1 MSSTKNKSTKNQSTA
16 AKNSNKSRS
25 WVIGLIITIV
35 GIYMFSAI
43 LAYLFQW
50 KADCSALA
58 DLARFKGNSDR
69 IAMIT
74 FENPCGKNGAIIADW
89 FIGQTFGLFG
99 IVIPIVLI
107 ALGIRLLRNTSLRIN
122 RILSV
127 GALILLFGM
136 LTLGFIFKNS
146 WGIFGTGL
154 GGQWGIDA
162 ATLISQSIGSIG
174 TILVIIG
181 GWILTGVYIN
191 RSFINKVNHMG
202 ELIADGGKKVGMA
215 ARDIVVKG
223 VEKSHS
229 QTAVPT
235 TNTEQTATET
245 AENYNESDANTTH
258 TATPTTT
265 NTPVAANEQAEE
277 EDDDILGISSVNE
290 EQQAA
295 PQEVKPISP
304 NKLIYEDEDLTVTT
318 STVPTAT
325 PIATTSAVAE
335 VQGNSD
341 VAESATN
348 DKPTAVTDENVDED
362 GLQIVVHEHK
372 DKELSAEEI
381 DLKEYDPA
389 KDLPNYQ
396 RPPITLLED
405 HSMDV
410 EVSSEEIFENK
421 EQIKTTLRNFSI
433 EISKIK
439 ATVGPT
445 VTLYEIIP
453 APGIKIAR
461 IKALEED
468 IAMSLKALR
477 IRIIAPIPGKG
488 TVGIEVPNKD
498 RDVVSMLSAVKSARF
513 QQCKYELPVVIGR
526 TIQNE
531 NFVIDLAKMPHL
543 LVAGATGQGKSVGLN
558 AIITSL
564 LYKKHPSELKFVMI
578 DPKRVELSLYAP
590 LEKHF
595 LAKMESEDESILTDP
610 QKVIY
615 TLNSL
620 VVEMEQRYELL
631 RQASVK
637 KITEYN
643 EKFRNRR
650 LNPQKGHRFLP
661 YLVVV
666 VDEFADLIMTAG
678 REIETPIVRL
688 AQMGRAVGLHMIIAT
703 QRPEVKVI
711 TGLIKSNFPARIA
724 FRVMSMMD
732 SRTIIDT
739 TGANQLI
746 GCGDM
751 LMSLNSELTR
761 VQCAFVD
768 TPEIE
773 NIISFI
779 SRQQGYTA
787 PYALPDYVPENSEA
801 PSAMSGEAMRFD
813 PKLAEIAR
821 WFVQNGGQA
830 STSSIQRN
838 FEVGFNRAG
847 RIMNQLERAGIVGRQ
862 EGSKPRDLKVT
873 DTYALERILQD
884 LGIS

>member
-1 MSSTKNKSTKNQSTA
+1 MRWT
-16 AKNSNKSRS
+16 
-25 WVIGLIITIV
+25 VGLIMLFA
-35 GIYMFSAI
+35 GIYLLLAI
-43 LAYLFQW
+43 LFYLLNW
-50 KADCSALA
+50 KVDCSALA
-58 DLARFKGNSDR
+58 DYARFKGNDDR
-69 IAMIT
+69 LAMIT
-74 FENPCGKNGAIIADW
+74 FENLCGRNGAMFANLL
-89 FIGQTFGLFG
+89 IGKSFGLFG
-99 IVIPIVLI
+99 VVIPF
-107 ALGIRLLRNTSLRIN
+107 LLMILALRITRLRTLHFN
-122 RILSV
+122 RMMSIGV
-127 GALILLFGM
+127 LILLLGT
-136 LTLGFIFKNS
+136 LTLGFIFKED
-146 WGIFGTGL
+146 WGVFGSGL
-154 GGQWGIDA
+154 GGRWGIDA
-162 ATLISQSIGSIG
+162 ATVITQSIGPIG
-174 TILVIIG
+174 TILVILV

-191 RSFINKVNHMG
+191 RSFINKVNKAG
-202 ELIADGGKKVGMA
+202 ETIAGGSLKVGKVA
-215 ARDIVVKG
+215 IDLVAKG
-223 VEKSHS
+223 VEKVH
-229 QTAVPT
+229 
-235 TNTEQTATET
+235 
-245 AENYNESDANTTH
+245 
-258 TATPTTT
+258 
-265 NTPVAANEQAEE
+265 
-277 EDDDILGISSVNE
+277 
-290 EQQAA
+290 
-295 PQEVKPISP
+295 K
-304 NKLIYEDEDLTVTT
+304 
-318 STVPTAT
+318 PTAT
-325 PIATTSAVAE
+325 PEVTEEPAVNESPIAAEPEPEIAPAVE
-335 VQGNSD
+335 PVRTEITPQPIVEEQSENDD
-341 VAESATN
+341 VEMVTVAPEEKIDDT
-348 DKPTAVTDENVDED
+348 PTPITPVEDEEDD
-362 GLQIVVHEHK
+362 GLSITIVGDDEPSDEPAAAPEEIAPTTEEPTIENGDDDGLKIVVVEHQ
-372 DKELSAEEI
+372 DEEMTESEI

-389 KDLPNYQ
+389 KDLPKYQ
-396 RPPITLLED
+396 RPPINLLED

-410 EVSSEEIFENK
+410 EVSDEEIFENK
-421 EQIKTTLRNFSI
+421 EQIKTTLQNFGIAI
-433 EISKIK
+433 EKIK

-461 IKALEED
+461 IKSLEED

-513 QQCKYELPVVIGR
+513 QQSKFELPVVLGR

-595 LAKMESEDESILTDP
+595 LAKMESEDEAILTEP

-631 RQASVK
+631 RQASCK

-643 EKFRNRR
+643 DKFRARR

-688 AQMGRAVGLHMIIAT
+688 AQMGRAVGLHLIIAT

-779 SRQQGYTA
+779 ARQQGYTE

-801 PSAMSGEAMRFD
+801 PSAMSGEAMRYDAKF
-813 PKLAEIAR
+813 AEIAR

-873 DTYALERILQD
+873 DIYSLERILQD
-884 LGIS
+884 LGLS

>member
-1 MSSTKNKSTKNQSTA
+1 MRWT
-16 AKNSNKSRS
+16 
-25 WVIGLIITIV
+25 VGLIMLFA
-35 GIYMFSAI
+35 GIYLLLAI
-43 LAYLFQW
+43 LFYLLNW
-50 KADCSALA
+50 KVDCSALA
-58 DLARFKGNSDR
+58 DYARFKGNEDR
-69 IAMIT
+69 LAMIT
-74 FENPCGKNGAIIADW
+74 FENLCGRNGASIANLL
-89 FIGQTFGLFG
+89 IGKTFGLFG
-99 IVIPIVLI
+99 VVIPF
-107 ALGIRLLRNTSLRIN
+107 LLMILALRITRLRTLHFN
-122 RILSV
+122 RMMSIGV
-127 GALILLFGM
+127 LILLLGT
-136 LTLGFIFKNS
+136 LTLGFIFKED
-146 WGIFGTGL
+146 WGVFGSGL
-154 GGQWGIDA
+154 GGRWGIDA
-162 ATLISQSIGSIG
+162 AAIITQSIGPIG
-174 TILVIIG
+174 TILVILA

-191 RSFINKVNHMG
+191 RSFINKVNKAG
-202 ELIADGGKKVGMA
+202 EVIADGGLKVGKA
-215 ARDIVVKG
+215 AIGLVAKG
-223 VEKSHS
+223 VEKTHKTS
-229 QTAVPT
+229 
-235 TNTEQTATET
+235 TEPAKSEEADQEVKP
-245 AENYNESDANTTH
+245 
-258 TATPTTT
+258 TATPTEVATQA
-265 NTPVAANEQAEE
+265 TPSEVIPQPIPTEIDPAPDEDEGVEMVTIAPKAQASDELKSTDTAE
-277 EDDDILGISSVNE
+277 IDDQQNDDD
-290 EQQAA
+290 
-295 PQEVKPISP
+295 
-304 NKLIYEDEDLTVTT
+304 LTITT
-318 STVPTAT
+318 IVRNDDSNDQT
-325 PIATTSAVAE
+325 PIAPTEE
-335 VQGNSD
+335 VENIPEESPNENSSD
-341 VAESATN
+341 
-348 DKPTAVTDENVDED
+348 TDE
-362 GLQIVVHEHK
+362 GLKIVVVEHQ
-372 DKELSAEEI
+372 DKELEDSEI

-389 KDLPNYQ
+389 QDLPKYQ
-396 RPPITLLED
+396 RPPVTLLED

-410 EVSSEEIFENK
+410 EVSNEEIYENK
-421 EQIKTTLRNFSI
+421 EQIKTTLQNFGI
-433 EISKIK
+433 AISKIK

-461 IKALEED
+461 IKSLEED

-513 QQCKYELPVVIGR
+513 QQSKFELPVVLGR

-595 LAKMESEDESILTDP
+595 LAKMESEDDAILTDP

-643 EKFRNRR
+643 DKFRNRR
-650 LNPQKGHRFLP
+650 LNPQKGHRFMP

-688 AQMGRAVGLHMIIAT
+688 AQMGRAVGLHLIIAT

-751 LMSLNSELTR
+751 LISLNSELTR
-761 VQCAFVD
+761 VQCALVD

-801 PSAMSGEAMRFD
+801 PSAMSGEAVRFD

-884 LGIS
+884 LGLS

>member
-1 MSSTKNKSTKNQSTA
+1 MRWT
-16 AKNSNKSRS
+16 
-25 WVIGLIITIV
+25 IGLIMLFA
-35 GIYMFSAI
+35 GIYLLLAIMF
-43 LAYLFQW
+43 YLLNW
-50 KADCSALA
+50 KVDCSALA
-58 DLARFKGNSDR
+58 DYARFKGNDDR
-69 IAMIT
+69 LAMIT
-74 FENPCGKNGAIIADW
+74 FENLCGRNGATFANLL
-89 FIGQTFGLFG
+89 IGKSFGLFG
-99 IVIPIVLI
+99 IVIPFLLMIV
-107 ALGIRLLRNTSLRIN
+107 ALRITRLRTLHFN
-122 RILSV
+122 RMMSIGV
-127 GALILLFGM
+127 LILLLGT
-136 LTLGFIFKNS
+136 LTLGFIFKND
-146 WGIFGTGL
+146 WGIFGSGL
-154 GGQWGIDA
+154 GGRWGIEA
-162 ATLISQSIGSIG
+162 ATIITRSIGPIG
-174 TILVIIG
+174 TILVILV

-191 RSFINKVNHMG
+191 RSFINKVNKAG
-202 ELIADGGKKVGMA
+202 EAIADSSLKVGKA
-215 ARDIVVKG
+215 AIGLVTKG
-223 VEKSHS
+223 VEKVHKAHS
-229 QTAVPT
+229 TPEVKETPVDDESPDTTEPEAITLPDTTPLPT
-235 TNTEQTATET
+235 VEEQFDDEIEMVTVDADEPTEDEQ
-245 AENYNESDANTTH
+245 
-258 TATPTTT
+258 ATPSS
-265 NTPVAANEQAEE
+265 VAEEEE
-277 EDDDILGISSVNE
+277 EDDGLSITTIAPNDNLSDEPETEPEPEQIEPTVE
-290 EQQAA
+290 E
-295 PQEVKPISP
+295 PISG
-304 NKLIYEDEDLTVTT
+304 NDNEDD
-318 STVPTAT
+318 
-325 PIATTSAVAE
+325 
-335 VQGNSD
+335 
-341 VAESATN
+341 
-348 DKPTAVTDENVDED
+348 D
-362 GLQIVVHEHK
+362 GLKIVVVEHQ
-372 DKELSAEEI
+372 DDEMSESEI

-389 KDLPNYQ
+389 KDLPKYQ
-396 RPPITLLED
+396 RPPINLLKD

-410 EVSSEEIFENK
+410 EVSDEEIFENK
-421 EQIKTTLRNFSI
+421 EQIKTTLQHFGIDI
-433 EISKIK
+433 EKIK

-461 IKALEED
+461 IKSLEED
-468 IAMSLKALR
+468 IAMSLKALS

-513 QQCKYELPVVIGR
+513 QQSKFELPVVLGR

-564 LYKKHPSELKFVMI
+564 LYKKHPSELKFVMV

-595 LAKMESEDESILTDP
+595 LAKMESEDDAILTDP

-631 RQASVK
+631 RQASCK

-688 AQMGRAVGLHMIIAT
+688 AQMGRAVGLHLIIAT

-739 TGANQLI
+739 PGANQLI

-779 SRQQGYTA
+779 SHQQGYTE
-787 PYALPDYVPENSEA
+787 PYALPDYVPENSET
-801 PSAMSGEAMRFD
+801 PSAMNGEAVRYDAKF
-813 PKLAEIAR
+813 AEIAR

-873 DTYALERILQD
+873 DIYSLERILQD
-884 LGIS
+884 LGLS

>member
-1 MSSTKNKSTKNQSTA
+1 MRWT
-16 AKNSNKSRS
+16 
-25 WVIGLIITIV
+25 IGLIMLFA
-35 GIYMFSAI
+35 GIYLLLAIMF
-43 LAYLFQW
+43 YLLNW
-50 KADCSALA
+50 KVDCSALA
-58 DLARFKGNSDR
+58 DYARFKGNEDR
-69 IAMIT
+69 LAMIT
-74 FENPCGKNGAIIADW
+74 FENLCGRNGATFANLL
-89 FIGQTFGLFG
+89 IGKSFGLFG
-99 IVIPIVLI
+99 IVIPFLLMI
-107 ALGIRLLRNTSLRIN
+107 AALRITRLRTLHFN
-122 RILSV
+122 RMMSIGV
-127 GALILLFGM
+127 PILLLGT
-136 LTLGFIFKNS
+136 LTLGFIFKND
-146 WGIFGTGL
+146 WGIFGSGL
-154 GGQWGIDA
+154 GGRWGIEA
-162 ATLISQSIGSIG
+162 ATIITRSIGPIG
-174 TILVIIG
+174 TILVILV

-191 RSFINKVNHMG
+191 RSFINKVNKAG
-202 ELIADGGKKVGMA
+202 EAIADGSLKVGKA
-215 ARDIVVKG
+215 AIGLVTKG
-223 VEKSHS
+223 VEKVHKT
-229 QTAVPT
+229 QTVPEVKET
-235 TNTEQTATET
+235 PIERESPDT
-245 AENYNESDANTTH
+245 AEPEPIVQTE
-258 TATPTTT
+258 
-265 NTPVAANEQAEE
+265 NTPQSIVEEPIEDEMEKVTIGTDEPIEDAPVAEEDEDDGLSMTTIAPNDDLSNEPGIEPEPEQIEPTVKEPIGGNGDE
-277 EDDDILGISSVNE
+277 EDD
-290 EQQAA
+290 
-295 PQEVKPISP
+295 
-304 NKLIYEDEDLTVTT
+304 
-318 STVPTAT
+318 
-325 PIATTSAVAE
+325 
-335 VQGNSD
+335 
-341 VAESATN
+341 
-348 DKPTAVTDENVDED
+348 
-362 GLQIVVHEHK
+362 GLKIVVVEHK
-372 DKELSAEEI
+372 DKEMAESEI

-389 KDLPNYQ
+389 KDLPKYQ
-396 RPPITLLED
+396 RPSINLLED

-410 EVSSEEIFENK
+410 EVSDEEIFENK
-421 EQIKTTLRNFSI
+421 EQIKTTLQNFGIDI
-433 EISKIK
+433 EKIK

-461 IKALEED
+461 IKSLEED
-468 IAMSLKALR
+468 IAMSLKALS

-513 QQCKYELPVVIGR
+513 QQSKFELPVVLGR

-564 LYKKHPSELKFVMI
+564 LYKKHPSELKFVMV

-595 LAKMESEDESILTDP
+595 LAKMESEDEAILTDP

-631 RQASVK
+631 RQASCK

-688 AQMGRAVGLHMIIAT
+688 AQMGRAVGLHLIIAT

-779 SRQQGYTA
+779 SRQQGYTE

-801 PSAMSGEAMRFD
+801 PSAMNGEAVRYDAKF
-813 PKLAEIAR
+813 AEIAR

-873 DTYALERILQD
+873 DIYSLERILQD
-884 LGIS
+884 LGLS

>member
-1 MSSTKNKSTKNQSTA
+1 M
-16 AKNSNKSRS
+16 R
-25 WVIGLIITIV
+25 WIVGFILLFV
-35 GIYMFSAI
+35 GIYLLIAI
-43 LAYLFQW
+43 LFYLLNW

-58 DLARFKGNSDR
+58 DYVRFKGNTDR
-69 IAMIT
+69 LAMIT
-74 FENPCGKNGAIIADW
+74 FENLCGRNGAMLANLLV
-89 FIGQTFGLFG
+89 GKSFGLFG
-99 IVIPIVLI
+99 IVIPFLMMIT
-107 ALGIRLLRNTSLRIN
+107 GLRITRLSKLHFN
-122 RILSV
+122 RMTSIGVLV
-127 GALILLFGM
+127 LLLGT
-136 LTLGFIFKNS
+136 LTLGFIFKED
-146 WGIFGTGL
+146 WGVFGSGL
-154 GGQWGIDA
+154 GGRWGIDA
-162 ATLISQSIGSIG
+162 ATIITQSIGPIG
-174 TILVIIG
+174 TILVILA

-191 RSFINKVNHMG
+191 HSFINKVNKAG
-202 ELIADGGKKVGMA
+202 EAIADGGLKVGKA
-215 ARDIVVKG
+215 AIGLVAKG
-223 VEKSHS
+223 VEKVHK
-229 QTAVPT
+229 APAAPET
-235 TNTEQTATET
+235 TDVKVADEQPIVAPEPVKVEIATSPNIEEEPEDDIEIVT
-245 AENYNESDANTTH
+245 I
-258 TATPTTT
+258 ATNDT
-265 NTPVAANEQAEE
+265 VAAEPEVIAPQEEIAPE
-277 EDDDILGISSVNE
+277 EDDDGLTITTITKSDDSIDEVAPEAVNE
-290 EQQAA
+290 IDPA
-295 PQEVKPISP
+295 PE
-304 NKLIYEDEDLTVTT
+304 
-318 STVPTAT
+318 T
-325 PIATTSAVAE
+325 PIA
-335 VQGNSD
+335 NID
-341 VAESATN
+341 
-348 DKPTAVTDENVDED
+348 DEEDDE
-362 GLQIVVHEHK
+362 LKIVVFEHQ
-372 DKELSAEEI
+372 DKEMSDSEI

-389 KDLPNYQ
+389 KDLPKYQ
-396 RPPITLLED
+396 RPPVTLLED
-405 HSMDV
+405 HSKDV
-410 EVSSEEIFENK
+410 EVSDEEIYENK
-421 EQIKTTLRNFSI
+421 EQIKTTLLNFGI

-468 IAMSLKALR
+468 IAMSLKALS

-513 QQCKYELPVVIGR
+513 QQSKHELPVVLGR

-595 LAKMESEDESILTDP
+595 LAKMESEDDAILTDP

-643 EKFRNRR
+643 DKFRNRR
-650 LNPQKGHRFLP
+650 LNPQKGHRFMP

-688 AQMGRAVGLHMIIAT
+688 AQMGRAVGLHLIIAT

-779 SRQQGYTA
+779 SHQQGYTA

-801 PSAMSGEAMRFD
+801 PSAMSGEATRYDAKF
-813 PKLAEIAR
+813 AEIAR

-862 EGSKPRDLKVT
+862 EGSKPRDLKVS
-873 DTYALERILQD
+873 DTYSLERILQD
-884 LGIS
+884 LGLS

>member
-1 MSSTKNKSTKNQSTA
+1 MRWT
-16 AKNSNKSRS
+16 
-25 WVIGLIITIV
+25 VGLIMLFA
-35 GIYMFSAI
+35 GIYLLLAI
-43 LAYLFQW
+43 LFYLLNW
-50 KADCSALA
+50 KVDCSALA
-58 DLARFKGNSDR
+58 DYARFKGNEDR
-69 IAMIT
+69 LAMIT
-74 FENPCGKNGAIIADW
+74 FENLCGRNGATIANLL
-89 FIGQTFGLFG
+89 IGKTFGLFG
-99 IVIPIVLI
+99 VVIPF
-107 ALGIRLLRNTSLRIN
+107 LLMILALRITRLRTLHFN
-122 RILSV
+122 RMMSIGV
-127 GALILLFGM
+127 LILLLGT
-136 LTLGFIFKNS
+136 LTLGFIFKED
-146 WGIFGTGL
+146 WGVFGSGL
-154 GGQWGIDA
+154 GGRWGIDA
-162 ATLISQSIGSIG
+162 AAIITQSIGPIG
-174 TILVIIG
+174 TILVILV

-191 RSFINKVNHMG
+191 RSFINKVNKAG
-202 ELIADGGKKVGMA
+202 EVIADGGLKVGKA
-215 ARDIVVKG
+215 AIGLVAKG
-223 VEKSHS
+223 VEKTHKTS
-229 QTAVPT
+229 
-235 TNTEQTATET
+235 TEPAKSEEADQEVKP
-245 AENYNESDANTTH
+245 
-258 TATPTTT
+258 TATPTEVATQA
-265 NTPVAANEQAEE
+265 TPSEVIPQPIPTEIDSDPDEDEGVEMVTIAPKAQASDELKSTDTAE
-277 EDDDILGISSVNE
+277 IDDQQNDDDLMIT
-290 EQQAA
+290 
-295 PQEVKPISP
+295 
-304 NKLIYEDEDLTVTT
+304 TVVRNDD
-318 STVPTAT
+318 SNDQT
-325 PIATTSAVAE
+325 PIAPTEE
-335 VQGNSD
+335 VENIPEESPNENSSD
-341 VAESATN
+341 I
-348 DKPTAVTDENVDED
+348 DE
-362 GLQIVVHEHK
+362 GLKIVVVEHQ
-372 DKELSAEEI
+372 DKELEDSEI

-389 KDLPNYQ
+389 KDLPKYQ
-396 RPPITLLED
+396 RPPVTLLED

-410 EVSSEEIFENK
+410 EVSNEEIYENK
-421 EQIKTTLRNFSI
+421 EQIKTTLQNFGI
-433 EISKIK
+433 AISKIK

-461 IKALEED
+461 IKSLEED

-513 QQCKYELPVVIGR
+513 QQSKFELPVVLGR

-595 LAKMESEDESILTDP
+595 LAKMESEDDAILTDP

-643 EKFRNRR
+643 DKFRNRR
-650 LNPQKGHRFLP
+650 LNPQKGHRFMP

-688 AQMGRAVGLHMIIAT
+688 AQMGRAVGLHLIIAT

-801 PSAMSGEAMRFD
+801 PSAISGEAVRFD

-884 LGIS
+884 LGLS

>member
-1 MSSTKNKSTKNQSTA
+1 MRWT
-16 AKNSNKSRS
+16 
-25 WVIGLIITIV
+25 VGLIMLFA
-35 GIYMFSAI
+35 GIYLLLAI
-43 LAYLFQW
+43 LFYLLNW
-50 KADCSALA
+50 KVDCSALA
-58 DLARFKGNSDR
+58 DYARFKGNEDR
-69 IAMIT
+69 LAMIT
-74 FENPCGKNGAIIADW
+74 FENLCGRNGASIANLL
-89 FIGQTFGLFG
+89 IGKTFGLFG
-99 IVIPIVLI
+99 VVIPF
-107 ALGIRLLRNTSLRIN
+107 LLMILALRITRLRTLHFN
-122 RILSV
+122 RMMSIGV
-127 GALILLFGM
+127 LILLLGT
-136 LTLGFIFKNS
+136 LTLGFIFKED
-146 WGIFGTGL
+146 WGVFGSGL
-154 GGQWGIDA
+154 GGRWGIDTA
-162 ATLISQSIGSIG
+162 AIITQSIGPIG
-174 TILVIIG
+174 TILVILV

-191 RSFINKVNHMG
+191 RSFINKVNKAG
-202 ELIADGGKKVGMA
+202 EVIADGGLKVGKA
-215 ARDIVVKG
+215 AIGLVAKG
-223 VEKSHS
+223 VEKTHKTS
-229 QTAVPT
+229 
-235 TNTEQTATET
+235 TEPAKSEEADQEVKP
-245 AENYNESDANTTH
+245 
-258 TATPTTT
+258 TATPTEVATQA
-265 NTPVAANEQAEE
+265 TPSEVIPQPIPTEIDSDPDEDEGVEMVTIAPKAQASDELKSTDTAE
-277 EDDDILGISSVNE
+277 IDDQQNDDDLTITTVVRNDDSTDQAPIAPTE
-290 EQQAA
+290 EVENI
-295 PQEVKPISP
+295 PEESP
-304 NKLIYEDEDLTVTT
+304 NE
-318 STVPTAT
+318 
-325 PIATTSAVAE
+325 
-335 VQGNSD
+335 NSSD
-341 VAESATN
+341 
-348 DKPTAVTDENVDED
+348 TDE
-362 GLQIVVHEHK
+362 GLKIVVVEHQ
-372 DKELSAEEI
+372 DKELEDSEI

-389 KDLPNYQ
+389 KDLPKYQ
-396 RPPITLLED
+396 RPPVTLLED

-410 EVSSEEIFENK
+410 EVSNEEIYENK
-421 EQIKTTLRNFSI
+421 EQIKTTLQNFGI
-433 EISKIK
+433 AISKIK

-461 IKALEED
+461 IKSLEED

-513 QQCKYELPVVIGR
+513 QQSKFELPVVLGR

-595 LAKMESEDESILTDP
+595 LAKMESEDDAILTDP

-643 EKFRNRR
+643 DKFRNRR
-650 LNPQKGHRFLP
+650 LNPQKGHRFMP

-688 AQMGRAVGLHMIIAT
+688 AQMGRAVGLHLIIAT

-801 PSAMSGEAMRFD
+801 PSAMSGEAVRFD

-884 LGIS
+884 LGLS

>member
-1 MSSTKNKSTKNQSTA
+1 MPSNQNNTPKIGST
-16 AKNSNKSRS
+16 SNKKGGQTMR
-25 WVIGLIITIV
+25 WTVGLIMLFA
-35 GIYMFSAI
+35 GIYLLLAI
-43 LAYLFQW
+43 LFYLLNW
-50 KADCSALA
+50 KVDCSALA
-58 DLARFKGNSDR
+58 DYARFKGNEDR
-69 IAMIT
+69 LAMIT
-74 FENPCGKNGAIIADW
+74 FENLCGRNGASIANLL
-89 FIGQTFGLFG
+89 IGKTFGLFG
-99 IVIPIVLI
+99 VVIPF
-107 ALGIRLLRNTSLRIN
+107 LLMILALRITRLRTLHFN
-122 RILSV
+122 RMMSIGV
-127 GALILLFGM
+127 LILLLGT
-136 LTLGFIFKNS
+136 LTLGFIFKED
-146 WGIFGTGL
+146 WGVFGSGL
-154 GGQWGIDA
+154 GGRWGIDA
-162 ATLISQSIGSIG
+162 AAIITQSIGPIG
-174 TILVIIG
+174 TILVILV

-191 RSFINKVNHMG
+191 RSFINKVNKAG
-202 ELIADGGKKVGMA
+202 EVIADGGLKVGKA
-215 ARDIVVKG
+215 AIGLVAKG
-223 VEKSHS
+223 VEKTHKTS
-229 QTAVPT
+229 
-235 TNTEQTATET
+235 TEPAKSEEADQEVKP
-245 AENYNESDANTTH
+245 
-258 TATPTTT
+258 TATPTEVATQA
-265 NTPVAANEQAEE
+265 TPSDVIPQPTPTEIDSDPDEDEGVEMVTIAPKAQASDVLKSTDTAEIDDQQN
-277 EDDDILGISSVNE
+277 DDDLMITTVVRNDDSNDQAPIASTE
-290 EQQAA
+290 EVENI
-295 PQEVKPISP
+295 PEESP
-304 NKLIYEDEDLTVTT
+304 NE
-318 STVPTAT
+318 
-325 PIATTSAVAE
+325 
-335 VQGNSD
+335 NSSD
-341 VAESATN
+341 
-348 DKPTAVTDENVDED
+348 TDE
-362 GLQIVVHEHK
+362 GLKIVVVEHQ
-372 DKELSAEEI
+372 DKELEDSEI

-389 KDLPNYQ
+389 KDLPKYQ
-396 RPPITLLED
+396 RPPVTLLED

-410 EVSSEEIFENK
+410 EVSNEEIYENK
-421 EQIKTTLRNFSI
+421 EQIKTTLQNFGI
-433 EISKIK
+433 AISKIK

-461 IKALEED
+461 IKSLEED

-513 QQCKYELPVVIGR
+513 QQSKFELPVVLGR

-595 LAKMESEDESILTDP
+595 LAKMESEDDAILTDP

-643 EKFRNRR
+643 DKFRNRR
-650 LNPQKGHRFLP
+650 LNPQKGHRFMP

-688 AQMGRAVGLHMIIAT
+688 AQMGRAVGLHLIIAT

-787 PYALPDYVPENSEA
+787 PYALPDYVPENSEV
-801 PSAMSGEAMRFD
+801 PSAMSGEAVRFD

-884 LGIS
+884 LGLS

>member
-1 MSSTKNKSTKNQSTA
+1 MRWT
-16 AKNSNKSRS
+16 
-25 WVIGLIITIV
+25 VGLIMLFA
-35 GIYMFSAI
+35 GIYLLLAI
-43 LAYLFQW
+43 LFYLLNW
-50 KADCSALA
+50 KVDCSALA
-58 DLARFKGNSDR
+58 DYARFKGNEDR
-69 IAMIT
+69 LAMIT
-74 FENPCGKNGAIIADW
+74 FENLCGRNGAAIANLL
-89 FIGQTFGLFG
+89 IGKTFGLFG
-99 IVIPIVLI
+99 VVIPF
-107 ALGIRLLRNTSLRIN
+107 LLMILALRITRLRTLHFN
-122 RILSV
+122 RMMSIGV
-127 GALILLFGM
+127 LILLLGT
-136 LTLGFIFKNS
+136 LTLGFIFKED
-146 WGIFGTGL
+146 WGVFGSGL
-154 GGQWGIDA
+154 GGRWGIDA
-162 ATLISQSIGSIG
+162 AAIITQSIGPIG
-174 TILVIIG
+174 TILVILV

-191 RSFINKVNHMG
+191 RSFINKVNKAG
-202 ELIADGGKKVGMA
+202 EVIADGGLKVGKA
-215 ARDIVVKG
+215 AIGLVAKG
-223 VEKSHS
+223 VEKTHKTS
-229 QTAVPT
+229 
-235 TNTEQTATET
+235 TEPAKSEEADQEVKP
-245 AENYNESDANTTH
+245 
-258 TATPTTT
+258 TATPTEVATQA
-265 NTPVAANEQAEE
+265 TPSEVIPQPTPTEIDSAPDEDEGVEMVTIAPKAQASDELKSTDTAE
-277 EDDDILGISSVNE
+277 IDDQQNDDDLTITTVVRNDDSNDQAPIAPTE
-290 EQQAA
+290 ELENI
-295 PQEVKPISP
+295 PEESP
-304 NKLIYEDEDLTVTT
+304 NE
-318 STVPTAT
+318 
-325 PIATTSAVAE
+325 
-335 VQGNSD
+335 NSSD
-341 VAESATN
+341 
-348 DKPTAVTDENVDED
+348 TDE
-362 GLQIVVHEHK
+362 GLKIVVVEHQ
-372 DKELSAEEI
+372 DKELEDSEI
-381 DLKEYDPA
+381 DFKEYDPA
-389 KDLPNYQ
+389 KDLPKYQ
-396 RPPITLLED
+396 RPPVTLLED

-410 EVSSEEIFENK
+410 EVSNEEIYENK
-421 EQIKTTLRNFSI
+421 EQIKTTLQNFGI
-433 EISKIK
+433 AISKIK

-461 IKALEED
+461 IKSLEED

-513 QQCKYELPVVIGR
+513 QQSKFELPVVLGR

-595 LAKMESEDESILTDP
+595 LAKMESEDDAILTDP

-643 EKFRNRR
+643 DKFRNRR
-650 LNPQKGHRFLP
+650 LNPQKGHRFMP

-688 AQMGRAVGLHMIIAT
+688 AQMGRAVGLHLIIAT

-801 PSAMSGEAMRFD
+801 PSAMSGEAVRFD

-884 LGIS
+884 LGLS

>member
-1 MSSTKNKSTKNQSTA
+1 MRWT
-16 AKNSNKSRS
+16 
-25 WVIGLIITIV
+25 VGLIMLFA
-35 GIYMFSAI
+35 GIYLLLAI
-43 LAYLFQW
+43 LFYLLNW
-50 KADCSALA
+50 KVDCSALA
-58 DLARFKGNSDR
+58 DYARFNGNEDR
-69 IAMIT
+69 LAMIT
-74 FENPCGKNGAIIADW
+74 FENLCGRNGAAIANLL
-89 FIGQTFGLFG
+89 IGKTFGLFG
-99 IVIPIVLI
+99 VVIPF
-107 ALGIRLLRNTSLRIN
+107 LLMILALRITRLRTLHFN
-122 RILSV
+122 RMMSIGV
-127 GALILLFGM
+127 LILLLGT
-136 LTLGFIFKNS
+136 LTLGFIFKED
-146 WGIFGTGL
+146 WGVFGSGL
-154 GGQWGIDA
+154 GGRWGIDTA
-162 ATLISQSIGSIG
+162 AIITQSIGPIG
-174 TILVIIG
+174 TILVILV

-191 RSFINKVNHMG
+191 RSFINKVNKAG
-202 ELIADGGKKVGMA
+202 EVIADGGLKVGKA
-215 ARDIVVKG
+215 AIGLVAKG
-223 VEKSHS
+223 VEKTHKTS
-229 QTAVPT
+229 
-235 TNTEQTATET
+235 TEPAKSEEADQEVKP
-245 AENYNESDANTTH
+245 
-258 TATPTTT
+258 TATPTEVATQA
-265 NTPVAANEQAEE
+265 TPSEVIPQPTSTEIDSDPDEDEGVEMVTIAPKAQASDELKSTDTAE
-277 EDDDILGISSVNE
+277 IDDQQNDDD
-290 EQQAA
+290 
-295 PQEVKPISP
+295 
-304 NKLIYEDEDLTVTT
+304 LTITT
-318 STVPTAT
+318 VVRNDGSNDQT
-325 PIATTSAVAE
+325 PIAPTEE
-335 VQGNSD
+335 VENILEESPNENSSD
-341 VAESATN
+341 
-348 DKPTAVTDENVDED
+348 TDE
-362 GLQIVVHEHK
+362 GLKIVVVEHQ
-372 DKELSAEEI
+372 DKELEDSEI

-389 KDLPNYQ
+389 KDLPKYQ
-396 RPPITLLED
+396 RPPVTLLED

-410 EVSSEEIFENK
+410 EVSNEEIYENK
-421 EQIKTTLRNFSI
+421 EQIKTTLQNFGI
-433 EISKIK
+433 AISKIK

-461 IKALEED
+461 IKSLEED

-513 QQCKYELPVVIGR
+513 QQSKFELPVVLGR

-595 LAKMESEDESILTDP
+595 LAKMESEDDAILTDP

-620 VVEMEQRYELL
+620 VIEMEQRYELL

-643 EKFRNRR
+643 DKFRNRR
-650 LNPQKGHRFLP
+650 LNPQKGHRFMP

-688 AQMGRAVGLHMIIAT
+688 AQMGRAVGLHLIIAT

-801 PSAMSGEAMRFD
+801 PSAMSGEAVRFD

-884 LGIS
+884 LGLS

>member
-1 MSSTKNKSTKNQSTA
+1 MRWT
-16 AKNSNKSRS
+16 
-25 WVIGLIITIV
+25 VGLIMLFA
-35 GIYMFSAI
+35 GIYLLLAI
-43 LAYLFQW
+43 LFYLLNW
-50 KADCSALA
+50 KVDCSALA
-58 DLARFKGNSDR
+58 DYARFKGNEDR
-69 IAMIT
+69 LAMIT
-74 FENPCGKNGAIIADW
+74 FENLCGRNGASIANLL
-89 FIGQTFGLFG
+89 IGKTFGLFG
-99 IVIPIVLI
+99 VVIPF
-107 ALGIRLLRNTSLRIN
+107 LLMILALRITRLRTLHFN
-122 RILSV
+122 RMMSIGV
-127 GALILLFGM
+127 LILLLGT
-136 LTLGFIFKNS
+136 LTLGFIFKED
-146 WGIFGTGL
+146 WGVFGSGL
-154 GGQWGIDA
+154 GGRWGIDA
-162 ATLISQSIGSIG
+162 AAIITQSIGPIG
-174 TILVIIG
+174 TILVILV

-191 RSFINKVNHMG
+191 RSFINKVNKAG
-202 ELIADGGKKVGMA
+202 EVIADGGLKVGKA
-215 ARDIVVKG
+215 AIGLVAKG
-223 VEKSHS
+223 VEKTHKTS
-229 QTAVPT
+229 
-235 TNTEQTATET
+235 TEPAKSEEADQEVKP
-245 AENYNESDANTTH
+245 
-258 TATPTTT
+258 TATPTEVATQA
-265 NTPVAANEQAEE
+265 TPSEVIPQPTSTEIDSAP
-277 EDDDILGISSVNE
+277 DDDEGVEMVTIAPKAQASDELKSTDTAEIDDQQNDDDLTITTVVRNDDSNDQAPIAPTE
-290 EQQAA
+290 EVENV
-295 PQEVKPISP
+295 PEESP
-304 NKLIYEDEDLTVTT
+304 NE
-318 STVPTAT
+318 
-325 PIATTSAVAE
+325 
-335 VQGNSD
+335 NSSD
-341 VAESATN
+341 
-348 DKPTAVTDENVDED
+348 TDE
-362 GLQIVVHEHK
+362 GLKIVVVEHQ
-372 DKELSAEEI
+372 DKELEDSEI

-389 KDLPNYQ
+389 KDLPKYQ
-396 RPPITLLED
+396 RPPVTLLED

-410 EVSSEEIFENK
+410 EVSNEEIYENK
-421 EQIKTTLRNFSI
+421 EQIKTTLQNFGI
-433 EISKIK
+433 AISKIK

-461 IKALEED
+461 IKSLEED

-513 QQCKYELPVVIGR
+513 QQSKFELPVVLGR

-595 LAKMESEDESILTDP
+595 LAKMESEDDAILTDP

-643 EKFRNRR
+643 DKFRNRR
-650 LNPQKGHRFLP
+650 LNPQKGHRFMP

-688 AQMGRAVGLHMIIAT
+688 AQMGRAVGLHLIIAT

-751 LMSLNSELTR
+751 LISLNSELTR

-801 PSAMSGEAMRFD
+801 PSAMSGEAVRFD

-884 LGIS
+884 LGLS

>member
-1 MSSTKNKSTKNQSTA
+1 MRWT
-16 AKNSNKSRS
+16 
-25 WVIGLIITIV
+25 VGLIMLFA
-35 GIYMFSAI
+35 GIYLLLAI
-43 LAYLFQW
+43 LFYLLNW
-50 KADCSALA
+50 KVDCSALA
-58 DLARFKGNSDR
+58 DYARFKGNEDR
-69 IAMIT
+69 LAMIT
-74 FENPCGKNGAIIADW
+74 FENLCGRNGAAIANLL
-89 FIGQTFGLFG
+89 IGKAFGLFG
-99 IVIPIVLI
+99 VVIPF
-107 ALGIRLLRNTSLRIN
+107 LLMILALRITRLRTLHFN
-122 RILSV
+122 RMMSIGV
-127 GALILLFGM
+127 LILLLGT
-136 LTLGFIFKNS
+136 LTLGFIFKED
-146 WGIFGTGL
+146 WGVFGSGL
-154 GGQWGIDA
+154 GGRWGIDA
-162 ATLISQSIGSIG
+162 AAIITQSIGPIG
-174 TILVIIG
+174 TILVILV

-191 RSFINKVNHMG
+191 RSFINKVNKAG
-202 ELIADGGKKVGMA
+202 EVIADGGLKVGKA
-215 ARDIVVKG
+215 AIGLVAKG
-223 VEKSHS
+223 VEKTHKTS
-229 QTAVPT
+229 
-235 TNTEQTATET
+235 TEPAKSEEADQEVKP
-245 AENYNESDANTTH
+245 
-258 TATPTTT
+258 TATPTEVATQA
-265 NTPVAANEQAEE
+265 TPSEVIPQPIPTEIDSDPDEDEGVEMVTIAPKAQASDELKSTDTAE
-277 EDDDILGISSVNE
+277 IDDQQNDDDLMIT
-290 EQQAA
+290 
-295 PQEVKPISP
+295 
-304 NKLIYEDEDLTVTT
+304 TVVRNDD
-318 STVPTAT
+318 SNDQT
-325 PIATTSAVAE
+325 PIAPTEE
-335 VQGNSD
+335 VENIPEESPNENSSD
-341 VAESATN
+341 I
-348 DKPTAVTDENVDED
+348 DE
-362 GLQIVVHEHK
+362 GLKIVVVEHQ
-372 DKELSAEEI
+372 DKELEDSEI

-389 KDLPNYQ
+389 KDLPKYQ
-396 RPPITLLED
+396 RPPVTLLED

-410 EVSSEEIFENK
+410 EVSNEEIYENK
-421 EQIKTTLRNFSI
+421 EQIKTTLQNFGI
-433 EISKIK
+433 AISKIK

-461 IKALEED
+461 IKSLEED

-513 QQCKYELPVVIGR
+513 QQSKFELPVVLGR

-595 LAKMESEDESILTDP
+595 LAKMESEDDAILTDP

-643 EKFRNRR
+643 DKFRNRR
-650 LNPQKGHRFLP
+650 LNPQKGHRFMP

-688 AQMGRAVGLHMIIAT
+688 AQMGRAVGLHLIIAT

-801 PSAMSGEAMRFD
+801 PSAMSGEAVRFD

-884 LGIS
+884 LGLS

>member
-1 MSSTKNKSTKNQSTA
+1 MRWT
-16 AKNSNKSRS
+16 
-25 WVIGLIITIV
+25 VGLIMLFA
-35 GIYMFSAI
+35 GIYLLLAI
-43 LAYLFQW
+43 LFYLLNW
-50 KADCSALA
+50 KVDCSALA
-58 DLARFKGNSDR
+58 DYARFKGNEDR
-69 IAMIT
+69 LAMIT
-74 FENPCGKNGAIIADW
+74 FENLCGRNGASIANLL
-89 FIGQTFGLFG
+89 IGKTFGLFG
-99 IVIPIVLI
+99 VVIPF
-107 ALGIRLLRNTSLRIN
+107 LLMILALRITRLRTLHFN
-122 RILSV
+122 RMMSIGV
-127 GALILLFGM
+127 LILLLGT
-136 LTLGFIFKNS
+136 LTLGFIFKED
-146 WGIFGTGL
+146 WGVFGSGL
-154 GGQWGIDA
+154 GGRWGIDA
-162 ATLISQSIGSIG
+162 AAIITQSIGPIG
-174 TILVIIG
+174 TILVILV

-191 RSFINKVNHMG
+191 RSFINKVNKAG
-202 ELIADGGKKVGMA
+202 EVIADGGLKVGKA
-215 ARDIVVKG
+215 AIGLVAKG
-223 VEKSHS
+223 VEKTHKTS
-229 QTAVPT
+229 
-235 TNTEQTATET
+235 TEPAKSEEADQEVKP
-245 AENYNESDANTTH
+245 
-258 TATPTTT
+258 TATPTEVATQA
-265 NTPVAANEQAEE
+265 TPSEVIPQPTPTEIDSDPDEDEGVEMVTIAPKAQASDELKSTDTAE
-277 EDDDILGISSVNE
+277 IDDQQNDDD
-290 EQQAA
+290 
-295 PQEVKPISP
+295 
-304 NKLIYEDEDLTVTT
+304 LTITT
-318 STVPTAT
+318 VVRNDDSNDQT
-325 PIATTSAVAE
+325 PIAPTEE
-335 VQGNSD
+335 VENIPEESPNENSSD
-341 VAESATN
+341 
-348 DKPTAVTDENVDED
+348 TDE
-362 GLQIVVHEHK
+362 GLKIVVVEHQ
-372 DKELSAEEI
+372 DKELEDSEI

-389 KDLPNYQ
+389 KDLPKYQ
-396 RPPITLLED
+396 RPPVTLLED

-410 EVSSEEIFENK
+410 EVSNEEIYENK
-421 EQIKTTLRNFSI
+421 EQIKTTLQNFGI
-433 EISKIK
+433 AISKIK

-461 IKALEED
+461 IKSLEED

-513 QQCKYELPVVIGR
+513 QQSKFELPVVLGR

-595 LAKMESEDESILTDP
+595 LAKMESEDDAILTDP

-643 EKFRNRR
+643 DKFRNRR
-650 LNPQKGHRFLP
+650 LNPQKGHRFMP

-688 AQMGRAVGLHMIIAT
+688 AQMGRAVGLHLIIAT

-751 LMSLNSELTR
+751 LISLNSELTR

-787 PYALPDYVPENSEA
+787 PYALPDYVPENSEV
-801 PSAMSGEAMRFD
+801 PSAMSGEAVRFD

-884 LGIS
+884 LGLS

>member
-1 MSSTKNKSTKNQSTA
+1 MP
-16 AKNSNKSRS
+16 SNKNNTPKTGSTSNKKGGQTMR
-25 WVIGLIITIV
+25 WTVGLIMLFA
-35 GIYMFSAI
+35 GIYLLLAI
-43 LAYLFQW
+43 LFYLLNW
-50 KADCSALA
+50 KVDCSALA
-58 DLARFKGNSDR
+58 DYARFKGNEDR
-69 IAMIT
+69 LAMIT
-74 FENPCGKNGAIIADW
+74 FENLCGRNGASIANLL
-89 FIGQTFGLFG
+89 IGKTFGLFG
-99 IVIPIVLI
+99 IVIPF
-107 ALGIRLLRNTSLRIN
+107 LLMILALRITRLRTLHFN
-122 RILSV
+122 RMMSIGV
-127 GALILLFGM
+127 LILLLGT
-136 LTLGFIFKNS
+136 LTLGFIFKED
-146 WGIFGTGL
+146 WGVFGSGL
-154 GGQWGIDA
+154 GGRWGIDA
-162 ATLISQSIGSIG
+162 AAIITQSIGPIG
-174 TILVIIG
+174 TILVILV

-191 RSFINKVNHMG
+191 RSFINKVNKAG
-202 ELIADGGKKVGMA
+202 EVIADGGLKVGKA
-215 ARDIVVKG
+215 AIGLVAKG
-223 VEKSHS
+223 VEKTHKTS
-229 QTAVPT
+229 
-235 TNTEQTATET
+235 TEPAKSE
-245 AENYNESDANTTH
+245 EANQEVEP
-258 TATPTTT
+258 TATPTEVATQAMPSEVIPQP
-265 NTPVAANEQAEE
+265 TPTEIDSDPDEDEGVEMVTIAPKAQASDELKSTDTAE
-277 EDDDILGISSVNE
+277 IDDQQNDDDLTITTVVRDDDSNDQAPIAPTE
-290 EQQAA
+290 EVENI
-295 PQEVKPISP
+295 PEESP
-304 NKLIYEDEDLTVTT
+304 NE
-318 STVPTAT
+318 
-325 PIATTSAVAE
+325 
-335 VQGNSD
+335 NSSD
-341 VAESATN
+341 
-348 DKPTAVTDENVDED
+348 TDE
-362 GLQIVVHEHK
+362 GLKIVVVEHQ
-372 DKELSAEEI
+372 DKELEDSEI

-389 KDLPNYQ
+389 KDLPKYQ
-396 RPPITLLED
+396 RPPVTLLED

-410 EVSSEEIFENK
+410 EVSNEEIYENK
-421 EQIKTTLRNFSI
+421 EQIKTTLQNFGI
-433 EISKIK
+433 AISKIK

-461 IKALEED
+461 IKSLEED

-513 QQCKYELPVVIGR
+513 QQSKFELPVVLGR

-595 LAKMESEDESILTDP
+595 LAKMESEDDAILTDP

-643 EKFRNRR
+643 DKFRNRR
-650 LNPQKGHRFLP
+650 LNPQKGHRFMP

-688 AQMGRAVGLHMIIAT
+688 AQMGRAVGLHLIIAT

-801 PSAMSGEAMRFD
+801 PSAMSGEAVRFD

-884 LGIS
+884 LGLS

>member
-1 MSSTKNKSTKNQSTA
+1 MRWT
-16 AKNSNKSRS
+16 
-25 WVIGLIITIV
+25 VGLIMLFA
-35 GIYMFSAI
+35 GIYLLLAI
-43 LAYLFQW
+43 LFYLLNW
-50 KADCSALA
+50 KVDCSALA
-58 DLARFKGNSDR
+58 DYARFKGNEDR
-69 IAMIT
+69 LAMIT
-74 FENPCGKNGAIIADW
+74 FENLCGRNGASIANLL
-89 FIGQTFGLFG
+89 IGKTFGLFG
-99 IVIPIVLI
+99 VVIPF
-107 ALGIRLLRNTSLRIN
+107 LLMILALRITRLRTLHFN
-122 RILSV
+122 RMMSIGV
-127 GALILLFGM
+127 LILLLGT
-136 LTLGFIFKNS
+136 LTLGFIFKED
-146 WGIFGTGL
+146 WGVFGSGL
-154 GGQWGIDA
+154 GGRWGIDA
-162 ATLISQSIGSIG
+162 AAIITQSIGPIG
-174 TILVIIG
+174 TILVILV

-191 RSFINKVNHMG
+191 RSFINKVNKAG
-202 ELIADGGKKVGMA
+202 EVIADGGLKVGKA
-215 ARDIVVKG
+215 AIGLVAKG
-223 VEKSHS
+223 VEKTHKTS
-229 QTAVPT
+229 
-235 TNTEQTATET
+235 TEPAKSEEADQEVKP
-245 AENYNESDANTTH
+245 
-258 TATPTTT
+258 TATPTEVATQA
-265 NTPVAANEQAEE
+265 TPSEVIPQPTPTEIDSDPDEDEGVEMVTIAPKAQASDELKSTDTAE
-277 EDDDILGISSVNE
+277 IDDQQNDDDLTITTVVRNDDSNDQAPIAPTE
-290 EQQAA
+290 EVENI
-295 PQEVKPISP
+295 PEESP
-304 NKLIYEDEDLTVTT
+304 NED
-318 STVPTAT
+318 S
-325 PIATTSAVAE
+325 
-335 VQGNSD
+335 SD
-341 VAESATN
+341 
-348 DKPTAVTDENVDED
+348 TDE
-362 GLQIVVHEHK
+362 GLKIVVVEHQ
-372 DKELSAEEI
+372 DKELEDSEI

-389 KDLPNYQ
+389 KDLPKYQ
-396 RPPITLLED
+396 RPPVTLLED

-410 EVSSEEIFENK
+410 EVSNEEIYENK
-421 EQIKTTLRNFSI
+421 EQIKTTLQNFGI
-433 EISKIK
+433 AISKIK

-461 IKALEED
+461 IKSLEED

-513 QQCKYELPVVIGR
+513 QQSKFELPVVLGR

-595 LAKMESEDESILTDP
+595 LAKMESEDDAILTDP

-643 EKFRNRR
+643 DKFRNRR
-650 LNPQKGHRFLP
+650 LNPQKGHRFMP

-688 AQMGRAVGLHMIIAT
+688 AQMGRAVGLHLIIAT

-787 PYALPDYVPENSEA
+787 PYALPDYVPENSEV
-801 PSAMSGEAMRFD
+801 PSAMSGEAVRFD

-884 LGIS
+884 LGLS

>member
-1 MSSTKNKSTKNQSTA
+1 MRWT
-16 AKNSNKSRS
+16 
-25 WVIGLIITIV
+25 VGLIMLFA
-35 GIYMFSAI
+35 GIYLLLAI
-43 LAYLFQW
+43 LFYLLNW
-50 KADCSALA
+50 KVDCSALA
-58 DLARFKGNSDR
+58 DYARFKGNDDR
-69 IAMIT
+69 LAMIT
-74 FENPCGKNGAIIADW
+74 FENLCGRNGAMFANLL
-89 FIGQTFGLFG
+89 IGKSFGLFG
-99 IVIPIVLI
+99 VVIPF
-107 ALGIRLLRNTSLRIN
+107 LLMILALRITRLRTLHFN
-122 RILSV
+122 RMMSIGV
-127 GALILLFGM
+127 LILLLGT
-136 LTLGFIFKNS
+136 LTLGFIFKED
-146 WGIFGTGL
+146 WGVFGSGL
-154 GGQWGIDA
+154 GGRWGIDA
-162 ATLISQSIGSIG
+162 ATVITQSIGPIG
-174 TILVIIG
+174 TILVILV

-191 RSFINKVNHMG
+191 RSFINKVNKAG
-202 ELIADGGKKVGMA
+202 ETIAGGSLKVGKA
-215 ARDIVVKG
+215 AIDLVAKG
-223 VEKSHS
+223 VEKVH
-229 QTAVPT
+229 
-235 TNTEQTATET
+235 
-245 AENYNESDANTTH
+245 
-258 TATPTTT
+258 
-265 NTPVAANEQAEE
+265 
-277 EDDDILGISSVNE
+277 
-290 EQQAA
+290 
-295 PQEVKPISP
+295 K
-304 NKLIYEDEDLTVTT
+304 
-318 STVPTAT
+318 PTAT
-325 PIATTSAVAE
+325 PEVPEEPAVNELPVTTEPEPEIAPAVE
-335 VQGNSD
+335 PVRTEITPLPIVEEQSENDD
-341 VAESATN
+341 VEMVTVAPEEKIDDT
-348 DKPTAVTDENVDED
+348 PTPIAPVEDEEDD
-362 GLQIVVHEHK
+362 GLSITIVGDDEPSDEPAAAPEEIAPTTEEPTIENGDDDGLKIVVVEHQ
-372 DKELSAEEI
+372 DEEMTESEI

-389 KDLPNYQ
+389 KDLPKYQ
-396 RPPITLLED
+396 RPPINLLED

-410 EVSSEEIFENK
+410 EVSDEEIFENK
-421 EQIKTTLRNFSI
+421 EQIKTTLQNFGIAI
-433 EISKIK
+433 EKIK

-461 IKALEED
+461 IKSLEED

-513 QQCKYELPVVIGR
+513 QQSKFELPVVLGR

-595 LAKMESEDESILTDP
+595 LAKMESEDEAILTEP

-631 RQASVK
+631 RQASCK

-643 EKFRNRR
+643 DKFRARR

-688 AQMGRAVGLHMIIAT
+688 AQMGRAVGLHLIIAT

-779 SRQQGYTA
+779 ARQQGYTE

-801 PSAMSGEAMRFD
+801 PSAMSGEAMRYDAKF
-813 PKLAEIAR
+813 AEIAR

-873 DTYALERILQD
+873 DTYSLERILQD
-884 LGIS
+884 LGLS

>member
-1 MSSTKNKSTKNQSTA
+1 MPSN
-16 AKNSNKSRS
+16 KNSTPKTGSTSNKKGGQTMR
-25 WVIGLIITIV
+25 WTVGLIMLFA
-35 GIYMFSAI
+35 GIYLLLAI
-43 LAYLFQW
+43 LFYLLNW
-50 KADCSALA
+50 KVDCSALA
-58 DLARFKGNSDR
+58 DYARFKGNEDR
-69 IAMIT
+69 LAMIT
-74 FENPCGKNGAIIADW
+74 FENLCGRNGAAIANLL
-89 FIGQTFGLFG
+89 IGKTFGLFG
-99 IVIPIVLI
+99 VVIPF
-107 ALGIRLLRNTSLRIN
+107 LLMILALRITRLRTLHFN
-122 RILSV
+122 RMMSIGV
-127 GALILLFGM
+127 LILLLGT
-136 LTLGFIFKNS
+136 LTLGFIFKED
-146 WGIFGTGL
+146 WGVFGSGL
-154 GGQWGIDA
+154 GGRWGIDA
-162 ATLISQSIGSIG
+162 AAIITQSIGPIG
-174 TILVIIG
+174 TILVILV

-191 RSFINKVNHMG
+191 RSFINKVNKAG
-202 ELIADGGKKVGMA
+202 EVIADGGLKVGKA
-215 ARDIVVKG
+215 AIGLVAKG
-223 VEKSHS
+223 VEKTHKTS
-229 QTAVPT
+229 
-235 TNTEQTATET
+235 TEPAKSEEADQEVKP
-245 AENYNESDANTTH
+245 
-258 TATPTTT
+258 TATPTEAATQA
-265 NTPVAANEQAEE
+265 TPSEVIPQPIPTEIDPDPDEDEGVEMVTIAPKAQASDELKSTDTAE
-277 EDDDILGISSVNE
+277 IDDQQNDDDLTITTVVRNDDSNDQAPIAPTE
-290 EQQAA
+290 EVENI
-295 PQEVKPISP
+295 PEESP
-304 NKLIYEDEDLTVTT
+304 NE
-318 STVPTAT
+318 
-325 PIATTSAVAE
+325 
-335 VQGNSD
+335 NSSD
-341 VAESATN
+341 
-348 DKPTAVTDENVDED
+348 TDE
-362 GLQIVVHEHK
+362 GLKIVVVEHQ
-372 DKELSAEEI
+372 DKELEDSEI

-389 KDLPNYQ
+389 KDLPKYQ
-396 RPPITLLED
+396 RPPVTLLED

-410 EVSSEEIFENK
+410 EVSNEEIYENK
-421 EQIKTTLRNFSI
+421 EQIKTTLQNFGI
-433 EISKIK
+433 AISKIK

-461 IKALEED
+461 IKSLEED

-513 QQCKYELPVVIGR
+513 QQSKFELPVVLGR

-595 LAKMESEDESILTDP
+595 LAKMESEDDAILTDP

-643 EKFRNRR
+643 DKFRNRR
-650 LNPQKGHRFLP
+650 LNPQKGHRFMP

-688 AQMGRAVGLHMIIAT
+688 AQMGRAVGLHLIIAT

-751 LMSLNSELTR
+751 LISLNSELTR

-801 PSAMSGEAMRFD
+801 PSAMSGEAVRFD

-884 LGIS
+884 LGLS

>member
-1 MSSTKNKSTKNQSTA
+1 MRWT
-16 AKNSNKSRS
+16 
-25 WVIGLIITIV
+25 VGFIMLFI
-35 GIYMFSAI
+35 GIYLLLAI
-43 LAYLFQW
+43 LFYLLNW
-50 KADCSALA
+50 KVDCSALA
-58 DLARFKGNSDR
+58 DYARFKGNEDR
-69 IAMIT
+69 LAMIT
-74 FENPCGKNGAIIADW
+74 FENLCGRNGAAIANIL
-89 FIGQTFGLFG
+89 IGKSFGLFG
-99 IVIPIVLI
+99 IVIPFLLMI
-107 ALGIRLLRNTSLRIN
+107 AALRITRLRTLHFN
-122 RILSV
+122 RMMSIGV
-127 GALILLFGM
+127 LILLLGM
-136 LTLGFIFKNS
+136 LTLGFVFKS
-146 WGIFGTGL
+146 EWGVFGSGL
-154 GGQWGIDA
+154 GGRWGIDA
-162 ATLISQSIGSIG
+162 AAIITKSIGPIG
-174 TILVIIG
+174 TILVILA

-191 RSFINKVNHMG
+191 RSFINKVNKAG
-202 ELIADGGKKVGMA
+202 VAIADGSMKVGKA
-215 ARDIVVKG
+215 AIGLVTKG
-223 VEKSHS
+223 VEKTHKAT
-229 QTAVPT
+229 TATDTVDNNETIEETEPQPIISDNNARPSTDDDVELIDIAPDEEGIETPLSNEDNTNPATPESDDDLALTTIIESDDLSAEGVQPT
-235 TNTEQTATET
+235 VEEQTTTIEEPT
-245 AENYNESDANTTH
+245 AEND
-258 TATPTTT
+258 
-265 NTPVAANEQAEE
+265 
-277 EDDDILGISSVNE
+277 E
-290 EQQAA
+290 EQ
-295 PQEVKPISP
+295 
-304 NKLIYEDEDLTVTT
+304 DEEL
-318 STVPTAT
+318 
-325 PIATTSAVAE
+325 
-335 VQGNSD
+335 
-341 VAESATN
+341 
-348 DKPTAVTDENVDED
+348 K
-362 GLQIVVHEHK
+362 IVVVERK
-372 DKELSAEEI
+372 DKELDDSEI
-381 DLKEYDPA
+381 DSKEYDPT
-389 KDLPNYQ
+389 KDLPKYQ

-405 HSMDV
+405 HSIDV
-410 EVSSEEIFENK
+410 EVSNEEIFENK
-421 EQIKTTLRNFSI
+421 EQIKTTLQNFGI
-433 EISKIK
+433 AISKIK

-461 IKALEED
+461 IKSLEED

-513 QQCKYELPVVIGR
+513 QQSKFELPVVLGR

-564 LYKKHPSELKFVMI
+564 LYKKHPSELKFVMV

-595 LAKMESEDESILTDP
+595 LAKMESEDEAILTDP

-643 EKFRNRR
+643 EKFRARR

-688 AQMGRAVGLHMIIAT
+688 AQMGRAVGLHLIIAT

-746 GCGDM
+746 GSGDM
-751 LMSLNSELTR
+751 LISLNSELTR

-773 NIISFI
+773 NVIAFI
-779 SRQQGYTA
+779 SRQQGYTT

-801 PSAMSGEAMRFD
+801 PSAMSGEAMRYD

-830 STSSIQRN
+830 STSSIQRE

-862 EGSKPRDLKVT
+862 NGSKPRDLKVT

-884 LGIS
+884 LGLS

>member
-1 MSSTKNKSTKNQSTA
+1 MRWT
-16 AKNSNKSRS
+16 
-25 WVIGLIITIV
+25 VGLIMLFA
-35 GIYMFSAI
+35 GIYLLLAI
-43 LAYLFQW
+43 LFYLLNW
-50 KADCSALA
+50 KVDCSALA
-58 DLARFKGNSDR
+58 DYARFKGNEDR
-69 IAMIT
+69 LAMIT
-74 FENPCGKNGAIIADW
+74 FENLCGRNGASIANLL
-89 FIGQTFGLFG
+89 IGKTFGLFG
-99 IVIPIVLI
+99 VVIPF
-107 ALGIRLLRNTSLRIN
+107 LLMILALRITRLRTLHFN
-122 RILSV
+122 RMMSIGV
-127 GALILLFGM
+127 LILLLGT
-136 LTLGFIFKNS
+136 LTLGFIFKED
-146 WGIFGTGL
+146 WGVFGSGL
-154 GGQWGIDA
+154 GGRWGIDA
-162 ATLISQSIGSIG
+162 AAIITQSIGPIG
-174 TILVIIG
+174 TILVILV

-191 RSFINKVNHMG
+191 RSFINKVNKAG
-202 ELIADGGKKVGMA
+202 EVIADGGLKVGKA
-215 ARDIVVKG
+215 AIGLVAKG
-223 VEKSHS
+223 VEKTHKTSTEPAKS
-229 QTAVPT
+229 EEAVQEVKP
-235 TNTEQTATET
+235 
-245 AENYNESDANTTH
+245 
-258 TATPTTT
+258 TATPTEVATQA
-265 NTPVAANEQAEE
+265 TPSEVIPQPTPTEIDSAPDEDEGVEMVTIAPKAQASDELKSTDTAE
-277 EDDDILGISSVNE
+277 IDDQQNDDDLTITTVVRNDDSNDQAPIAPTE
-290 EQQAA
+290 EVENI
-295 PQEVKPISP
+295 PEESP
-304 NKLIYEDEDLTVTT
+304 NE
-318 STVPTAT
+318 
-325 PIATTSAVAE
+325 
-335 VQGNSD
+335 NSSD
-341 VAESATN
+341 
-348 DKPTAVTDENVDED
+348 TDE
-362 GLQIVVHEHK
+362 GLKIVVVEHQ
-372 DKELSAEEI
+372 DKELEDSEI

-389 KDLPNYQ
+389 KDLPKYQ
-396 RPPITLLED
+396 RPPVTLLED

-410 EVSSEEIFENK
+410 EVSNEEIYENK
-421 EQIKTTLRNFSI
+421 EQIKTTLQNFGI
-433 EISKIK
+433 AISKIK

-461 IKALEED
+461 IKSLEED

-513 QQCKYELPVVIGR
+513 QQSKFELPVVLGR

-595 LAKMESEDESILTDP
+595 LAKMESEDDAILTDP

-643 EKFRNRR
+643 DKFRNRR
-650 LNPQKGHRFLP
+650 LNPQKGHRFMP

-688 AQMGRAVGLHMIIAT
+688 AQMGRAVGLHLIIAT

-751 LMSLNSELTR
+751 LISLNSELTR

-801 PSAMSGEAMRFD
+801 PSAMSGEAVRFD

-884 LGIS
+884 LGLS

>member
-1 MSSTKNKSTKNQSTA
+1 MP
-16 AKNSNKSRS
+16 SNKNNTPKTGSTSNKKGGQTMR
-25 WVIGLIITIV
+25 WTVGLIMLFA
-35 GIYMFSAI
+35 GIYLLLAI
-43 LAYLFQW
+43 LFYLLNW
-50 KADCSALA
+50 KVDCSALA
-58 DLARFKGNSDR
+58 DYARFKGNEDR
-69 IAMIT
+69 LAMIT
-74 FENPCGKNGAIIADW
+74 FENLCGRNGASIANLL
-89 FIGQTFGLFG
+89 IGKTFGLFG
-99 IVIPIVLI
+99 VVIPF
-107 ALGIRLLRNTSLRIN
+107 LLMILALRITRLRTLHFN
-122 RILSV
+122 RMMSIGV
-127 GALILLFGM
+127 LILLLGT
-136 LTLGFIFKNS
+136 LTLGFIFKED
-146 WGIFGTGL
+146 WGVFGSGL
-154 GGQWGIDA
+154 GGRWGIDA
-162 ATLISQSIGSIG
+162 AAIITQSIGPIG
-174 TILVIIG
+174 TILAILV

-191 RSFINKVNHMG
+191 RSFINKVNKAG
-202 ELIADGGKKVGMA
+202 EVIADGGLKVGKA
-215 ARDIVVKG
+215 AIGLVAKG
-223 VEKSHS
+223 VEKTHKTS
-229 QTAVPT
+229 
-235 TNTEQTATET
+235 TEPAKSEEADQEVKP
-245 AENYNESDANTTH
+245 
-258 TATPTTT
+258 TATPTEVATQA
-265 NTPVAANEQAEE
+265 TPSEVIHQPIPTEIDSDPDEDEGVEMVTIAPKAQASDELKSTDTAE
-277 EDDDILGISSVNE
+277 IDDQQNDDDLTITTVVRNDDSNDQAPIAPTE
-290 EQQAA
+290 EVENI
-295 PQEVKPISP
+295 PEESP
-304 NKLIYEDEDLTVTT
+304 NE
-318 STVPTAT
+318 
-325 PIATTSAVAE
+325 
-335 VQGNSD
+335 NSSD
-341 VAESATN
+341 
-348 DKPTAVTDENVDED
+348 TDE
-362 GLQIVVHEHK
+362 GLKIVVVEHQ
-372 DKELSAEEI
+372 DKELEDSEI

-389 KDLPNYQ
+389 KDLPKYQ
-396 RPPITLLED
+396 RPPVTLLED

-410 EVSSEEIFENK
+410 EVSNEEIYENK
-421 EQIKTTLRNFSI
+421 EQIKTTLQNFGI
-433 EISKIK
+433 AISKIK

-461 IKALEED
+461 IKSLEED

-513 QQCKYELPVVIGR
+513 QKSKFELPVVLGR

-595 LAKMESEDESILTDP
+595 LAKMESEDDAILTDP

-643 EKFRNRR
+643 DKFRNRR
-650 LNPQKGHRFLP
+650 LNPQKGHRFMP

-688 AQMGRAVGLHMIIAT
+688 AQMGRAVGLHLIIAT

-751 LMSLNSELTR
+751 LMSLNSELPR

-801 PSAMSGEAMRFD
+801 PSAMSGEAVRFD

-884 LGIS
+884 LGLS

>member
-1 MSSTKNKSTKNQSTA
+1 MRWT
-16 AKNSNKSRS
+16 
-25 WVIGLIITIV
+25 VGLIMLFA
-35 GIYMFSAI
+35 GIYLLLAI
-43 LAYLFQW
+43 LFYLLNW
-50 KADCSALA
+50 KVDCSALA
-58 DLARFKGNSDR
+58 DYARFKGNEDR
-69 IAMIT
+69 LAMIT
-74 FENPCGKNGAIIADW
+74 FENLCGRNGAAIANLL
-89 FIGQTFGLFG
+89 IGKTFGLFG
-99 IVIPIVLI
+99 VVIPF
-107 ALGIRLLRNTSLRIN
+107 LLMILALRITRLRTLHFN
-122 RILSV
+122 RMMSIGV
-127 GALILLFGM
+127 LILLLGT
-136 LTLGFIFKNS
+136 LTLGFIFKED
-146 WGIFGTGL
+146 WGVFGSGL
-154 GGQWGIDA
+154 GGRWGIDA
-162 ATLISQSIGSIG
+162 AAIITQSIGPIG
-174 TILVIIG
+174 TILVILA

-191 RSFINKVNHMG
+191 RSFINKVNKAG
-202 ELIADGGKKVGMA
+202 EVIADGSLKVGKA
-215 ARDIVVKG
+215 AIGLVAKG
-223 VEKSHS
+223 VEKTHKTS
-229 QTAVPT
+229 
-235 TNTEQTATET
+235 TEPAKSEEADQEVKP
-245 AENYNESDANTTH
+245 
-258 TATPTTT
+258 TATPTEVATQA
-265 NTPVAANEQAEE
+265 TPSEVIPQPTPTEIDSAPDEDEGVEMVTIAPKAQASDELKSTDTAE
-277 EDDDILGISSVNE
+277 IDDQQNDDDLTITTVVRNDDSNDQAPIAPTE
-290 EQQAA
+290 EVENI
-295 PQEVKPISP
+295 PEESP
-304 NKLIYEDEDLTVTT
+304 NE
-318 STVPTAT
+318 
-325 PIATTSAVAE
+325 
-335 VQGNSD
+335 NSSD
-341 VAESATN
+341 
-348 DKPTAVTDENVDED
+348 TDE
-362 GLQIVVHEHK
+362 GLKIVVVEHQ
-372 DKELSAEEI
+372 DKELEDSEI

-389 KDLPNYQ
+389 KDLPKYQ
-396 RPPITLLED
+396 RPPVTLLED

-410 EVSSEEIFENK
+410 EVSNEEIYENN
-421 EQIKTTLRNFSI
+421 EQIKTTLQNFGI
-433 EISKIK
+433 AISKIK

-461 IKALEED
+461 IKSLEED

-513 QQCKYELPVVIGR
+513 QQSKFELPVVLGR

-595 LAKMESEDESILTDP
+595 LAKMESEDDAILTDP

-643 EKFRNRR
+643 DKFRNRR
-650 LNPQKGHRFLP
+650 LNPQKGHRFMP

-688 AQMGRAVGLHMIIAT
+688 AQMGRAVGLHLIIAT

-801 PSAMSGEAMRFD
+801 PSAMSGEAVRFD

-884 LGIS
+884 LGLS

>member
-1 MSSTKNKSTKNQSTA
+1 MRWT
-16 AKNSNKSRS
+16 
-25 WVIGLIITIV
+25 IGLIMLCAGV
-35 GIYMFSAI
+35 YLLLAI
-43 LAYLFQW
+43 LFYLLNW

-58 DLARFKGNSDR
+58 DYARFKGNEDR
-69 IAMIT
+69 LAMIT
-74 FENPCGKNGAIIADW
+74 FENLCGRNGAMLANLL
-89 FIGQTFGLFG
+89 IGKSFGLFG
-99 IVIPIVLI
+99 VIVPFLMMIV
-107 ALGIRLLRNTSLRIN
+107 GLRITRLKNIHFN
-122 RILSV
+122 RSMSIGV
-127 GALILLFGM
+127 LILLLGM
-136 LTLGFIFKNS
+136 LTLGFIFKED
-146 WGIFGTGL
+146 WGIFGSGL
-154 GGQWGIDA
+154 GGRWGIDA
-162 ATLISQSIGSIG
+162 ATIITRSIGPVG
-174 TILVIIG
+174 TTLAILV

-191 RSFINKVNHMG
+191 RSFINKVNHAG
-202 ELIADGGKKVGMA
+202 EVIADNSIKVGKKAINLVTKSVDKVHKTTTEPQTTTTPPQEEERRPLVEEVIVTNEEPIA
-215 ARDIVVKG
+215 PIEQPAEQSPTPIAPANETPTNDYDDFDITIRDGHKDEQPIEGG
-223 VEKSHS
+223 VTDPKPTNLPIYDDGDLTIKHIDDNEPSNEPS
-229 QTAVPT
+229 VPT
-235 TNTEQTATET
+235 TTE
-245 AENYNESDANTTH
+245 
-258 TATPTTT
+258 P
-265 NTPVAANEQAEE
+265 
-277 EDDDILGISSVNE
+277 
-290 EQQAA
+290 
-295 PQEVKPISP
+295 
-304 NKLIYEDEDLTVTT
+304 
-318 STVPTAT
+318 TVPTEQ
-325 PIATTSAVAE
+325 PPH
-335 VQGNSD
+335 
-341 VAESATN
+341 TN
-348 DKPTAVTDENVDED
+348 DKDDDD
-362 GLQIVVHEHK
+362 GLQIVVIDRKER
-372 DKELSAEEI
+372 ELSDKEI
-381 DLKEYDPA
+381 DLKEYDPT
-389 KDLPNYQ
+389 KDLPKYQ
-396 RPPITLLED
+396 RPTTSLLED

-410 EVSSEEIFENK
+410 EVSNEEIFENK
-421 EQIKTTLRNFSI
+421 EQIKTTLQNFGI
-433 EISKIK
+433 AISKIK

-461 IKALEED
+461 IKSLEED

-513 QQCKYELPVVIGR
+513 QQSKFELPIVLGR

-564 LYKKHPSELKFVMI
+564 LYKKHPSELKFVMV

-595 LAKMESEDESILTDP
+595 LAKMESEDDAILTDP

-650 LNPQKGHRFLP
+650 LNPQKGHRYLP

-688 AQMGRAVGLHMIIAT
+688 AQMGRAVGLHLIIAT

-724 FRVMSMMD
+724 FRVMSSVD

-751 LMSLNSELTR
+751 LISLNSELIR

-801 PSAMSGEAMRFD
+801 PTAMSGEADRFD
-813 PKLAEIAR
+813 PLFSEIAR

-830 STSSIQRN
+830 STSSIQSN
-838 FEVGFNRAG
+838 FEVGFNRAR

-862 EGSKPRDLKVT
+862 EGSKPRDLRIT
-873 DTYALERILQD
+873 DTYTLERILQD
-884 LGIS
+884 LGLS

>member
-1 MSSTKNKSTKNQSTA
+1 MPSNKNNNPKSSSTATKKGGQTM
-16 AKNSNKSRS
+16 R
-25 WVIGLIITIV
+25 WTVGLIMLFA
-35 GIYMFSAI
+35 GIYLLLAI
-43 LAYLFQW
+43 LFYLLNW
-50 KADCSALA
+50 KVDCSALA
-58 DLARFKGNSDR
+58 DYARFKGNTDR
-69 IAMIT
+69 LAMIT
-74 FENPCGKNGAIIADW
+74 FENLCGRNGAMFANLLIGKSFGIFGAIIP
-89 FIGQTFGLFG
+89 FLMM
-99 IVIPIVLI
+99 IV
-107 ALGIRLLRNTSLRIN
+107 ALRITRLRTLHFN
-122 RILSV
+122 RIMSIGV
-127 GALILLFGM
+127 LILLLGT
-136 LTLGFIFKNS
+136 LTLGFIFKED
-146 WGIFGTGL
+146 WGIFGSGL
-154 GGQWGIDA
+154 GGRWGIDA
-162 ATLISQSIGSIG
+162 ATIITQSIGPIG
-174 TILVIIG
+174 TILVILV

-191 RSFINKVNHMG
+191 RSFINKVN
-202 ELIADGGKKVGMA
+202 KVGEVLADSSLKAGKA
-215 ARDIVVKG
+215 AIDLVAKG
-223 VEKSHS
+223 VEKAHKTAPEPSINQVPIDEAAPTVTKSEVSEEPQSTNIES
-229 QTAVPT
+229 QSIAEDDV
-235 TNTEQTATET
+235 EKISVATK
-245 AENYNESDANTTH
+245 
-258 TATPTTT
+258 
-265 NTPVAANEQAEE
+265 EE
-277 EDDDILGISSVNE
+277 EDDTLEITEPL
-290 EQQAA
+290 
-295 PQEVKPISP
+295 
-304 NKLIYEDEDLTVTT
+304 ED
-318 STVPTAT
+318 PT
-325 PIATTSAVAE
+325 PIE
-335 VQGNSD
+335 
-341 VAESATN
+341 E
-348 DKPTAVTDENVDED
+348 EED
-362 GLQIVVHEHK
+362 GLMMTTVVEDSDSSHNAPTQPS
-372 DKELSAEEI
+372 SAEEVTPDNGSEEEEGLKIIVIEHQDKEMSDSEI
-381 DLKEYDPA
+381 DFKEYDPA
-389 KDLPNYQ
+389 KDLPKYQ
-396 RPPITLLED
+396 RPPVTLLED

-410 EVSSEEIFENK
+410 EVSNEEIYENK
-421 EQIKTTLRNFSI
+421 EQIRTTLQNFGI

-461 IKALEED
+461 IKSLEED

-513 QQCKYELPVVIGR
+513 QQSNFELPVVLGR

-595 LAKMESEDESILTDP
+595 LAKMESEDDAILTDP

-666 VDEFADLIMTAG
+666 VDEFADLIMVAG

-688 AQMGRAVGLHMIIAT
+688 AQMGRAVGLHLIIAT

-751 LMSLNSELTR
+751 LLSLNSEQTR
-761 VQCAFVD
+761 LQCAFVD

-773 NIISFI
+773 RIISFI

-787 PYALPDYVPENSEA
+787 PYALPDYVPENSEI
-801 PSAMSGEAMRFD
+801 PSATSGEASRFD
-813 PKLAEIAR
+813 PKIAEIAR

-884 LGIS
+884 LGLS

>member
-1 MSSTKNKSTKNQSTA
+1 MRWT
-16 AKNSNKSRS
+16 
-25 WVIGLIITIV
+25 VGLIMLFA
-35 GIYMFSAI
+35 GIYLLLAI
-43 LAYLFQW
+43 LFYLLNW
-50 KADCSALA
+50 KVDCSALA
-58 DLARFKGNSDR
+58 DYARFKGNEDR
-69 IAMIT
+69 LAMIT
-74 FENPCGKNGAIIADW
+74 FENLCGRNGAAIANLL
-89 FIGQTFGLFG
+89 IGKTFGLFG
-99 IVIPIVLI
+99 VVIPF
-107 ALGIRLLRNTSLRIN
+107 LLMILALRITRLRTLHFN
-122 RILSV
+122 RMMSIGV
-127 GALILLFGM
+127 LILLLGT
-136 LTLGFIFKNS
+136 LTLGFIFKED
-146 WGIFGTGL
+146 WGVFGSGL
-154 GGQWGIDA
+154 GGRWGIDA
-162 ATLISQSIGSIG
+162 AAIITQSIGPIG
-174 TILVIIG
+174 TILVILV

-191 RSFINKVNHMG
+191 RSFINKVNKAG
-202 ELIADGGKKVGMA
+202 EVIADGGLKVGKA
-215 ARDIVVKG
+215 AIGLVAKG
-223 VEKSHS
+223 VEKTHKTS
-229 QTAVPT
+229 
-235 TNTEQTATET
+235 TEPAKSEEADQEVKP
-245 AENYNESDANTTH
+245 
-258 TATPTTT
+258 TATPTEVATQA
-265 NTPVAANEQAEE
+265 TPSEVIPQPIPTEIDPAPDEDEGVEMVTIAPKAQASDELKSTDTAE
-277 EDDDILGISSVNE
+277 IDDQQNDDD
-290 EQQAA
+290 
-295 PQEVKPISP
+295 
-304 NKLIYEDEDLTVTT
+304 LTITT
-318 STVPTAT
+318 IVRNDDSNDQT
-325 PIATTSAVAE
+325 PIAPTEE
-335 VQGNSD
+335 VENIPEESPNENSSD
-341 VAESATN
+341 
-348 DKPTAVTDENVDED
+348 TDE
-362 GLQIVVHEHK
+362 GLKIVVVEHQ
-372 DKELSAEEI
+372 DKELEDSEI

-389 KDLPNYQ
+389 KDLPKYQ
-396 RPPITLLED
+396 RPPVTLLED

-410 EVSSEEIFENK
+410 EVSNEEIYENK
-421 EQIKTTLRNFSI
+421 EQIKTTLQNFGI
-433 EISKIK
+433 AISKIK

-461 IKALEED
+461 IKSLEED

-513 QQCKYELPVVIGR
+513 QQSKFELPVVLGR

-595 LAKMESEDESILTDP
+595 LAKMESEDDAILTDP

-643 EKFRNRR
+643 DKFRNRR
-650 LNPQKGHRFLP
+650 LNPQKGHRFMP

-688 AQMGRAVGLHMIIAT
+688 AQMGRAVGLHLIIAT

-801 PSAMSGEAMRFD
+801 PSAMSGEAVRFD

-884 LGIS
+884 LGLS

>member
-1 MSSTKNKSTKNQSTA
+1 MRWT
-16 AKNSNKSRS
+16 
-25 WVIGLIITIV
+25 VGLIMLFA
-35 GIYMFSAI
+35 GIYLLLAI
-43 LAYLFQW
+43 LFYLLNW
-50 KADCSALA
+50 KVDCSALA
-58 DLARFKGNSDR
+58 DYARFKGNEDR
-69 IAMIT
+69 LAMIT
-74 FENPCGKNGAIIADW
+74 FENLCGRNGAAIANLL
-89 FIGQTFGLFG
+89 IGKTFGLFG
-99 IVIPIVLI
+99 VVIPF
-107 ALGIRLLRNTSLRIN
+107 LLMILALRITRLRTLHFN
-122 RILSV
+122 RMMSIGV
-127 GALILLFGM
+127 LILLLGT
-136 LTLGFIFKNS
+136 LTLGFIFKED
-146 WGIFGTGL
+146 WGVFGSGL
-154 GGQWGIDA
+154 GGRWGIDA
-162 ATLISQSIGSIG
+162 AAIITQSIGPIG
-174 TILVIIG
+174 TILVILV

-191 RSFINKVNHMG
+191 RSFINKVNKAG
-202 ELIADGGKKVGMA
+202 EVIADGGLKVGKA
-215 ARDIVVKG
+215 AIGLVAKG
-223 VEKSHS
+223 VEKTHKTS
-229 QTAVPT
+229 
-235 TNTEQTATET
+235 TEPAKSEEADQEVKP
-245 AENYNESDANTTH
+245 
-258 TATPTTT
+258 TATPTEVATQA
-265 NTPVAANEQAEE
+265 TPSDVIPQPIPTEIDSAPDEDEGVEMVTIAPKAQASDELKSTDMAE
-277 EDDDILGISSVNE
+277 IDDQQNDDDLTITTVVRNDDSNDQAPIASTE
-290 EQQAA
+290 EVENI
-295 PQEVKPISP
+295 PEESP
-304 NKLIYEDEDLTVTT
+304 NENSSDIDE
-318 STVPTAT
+318 
-325 PIATTSAVAE
+325 
-335 VQGNSD
+335 
-341 VAESATN
+341 
-348 DKPTAVTDENVDED
+348 
-362 GLQIVVHEHK
+362 GLKIVVVEHQ
-372 DKELSAEEI
+372 DKELEDSEI

-389 KDLPNYQ
+389 KDLPKYQ
-396 RPPITLLED
+396 RPPVTLLED

-410 EVSSEEIFENK
+410 EVSNEEIYENK
-421 EQIKTTLRNFSI
+421 EQIKTTLQNFGI
-433 EISKIK
+433 AISKIK

-461 IKALEED
+461 IKSLEED

-513 QQCKYELPVVIGR
+513 QQSKFELPVVLGR

-595 LAKMESEDESILTDP
+595 LAKMESEDDAILTDP

-643 EKFRNRR
+643 DKFRNRR
-650 LNPQKGHRFLP
+650 LNPQKGHRFMP

-688 AQMGRAVGLHMIIAT
+688 AQMGRAVGLHLIIAT

-751 LMSLNSELTR
+751 LISLNSELTR

-801 PSAMSGEAMRFD
+801 PSAMSGEAVRFD

-884 LGIS
+884 LGLS

>member
-1 MSSTKNKSTKNQSTA
+1 MRWT
-16 AKNSNKSRS
+16 
-25 WVIGLIITIV
+25 VGLIMLFA
-35 GIYMFSAI
+35 GIYLLLAI
-43 LAYLFQW
+43 LFYLLNW
-50 KADCSALA
+50 KVDCSALA
-58 DLARFKGNSDR
+58 DYARFKGNEDR
-69 IAMIT
+69 LAMIT
-74 FENPCGKNGAIIADW
+74 FENLCGRNGAAIANLL
-89 FIGQTFGLFG
+89 IGKTFGLFG
-99 IVIPIVLI
+99 VVIPF
-107 ALGIRLLRNTSLRIN
+107 LLMILALRITRLRTLHFN
-122 RILSV
+122 RMMSIGV
-127 GALILLFGM
+127 LILLLGT
-136 LTLGFIFKNS
+136 LTLGFIFKED
-146 WGIFGTGL
+146 WGVFGSGL
-154 GGQWGIDA
+154 GGRWGIDA
-162 ATLISQSIGSIG
+162 AAIITQSIGPIG
-174 TILVIIG
+174 TILVILV

-191 RSFINKVNHMG
+191 RSFINKVNKAG
-202 ELIADGGKKVGMA
+202 EVIADGGLKVGKA
-215 ARDIVVKG
+215 AIGLVAKG
-223 VEKSHS
+223 VEKTHKTS
-229 QTAVPT
+229 
-235 TNTEQTATET
+235 TEPAKSEEADQEVKP
-245 AENYNESDANTTH
+245 
-258 TATPTTT
+258 TATPTEVATQA
-265 NTPVAANEQAEE
+265 TPSEVIPQPTSTEIDSAPDEDEGVEMVTIAPKAQASDELKSTDTAE
-277 EDDDILGISSVNE
+277 IDDQQNDDDLTITTVVRNDDSDDQAPIAPTE
-290 EQQAA
+290 ELENI
-295 PQEVKPISP
+295 PEESP
-304 NKLIYEDEDLTVTT
+304 NE
-318 STVPTAT
+318 
-325 PIATTSAVAE
+325 
-335 VQGNSD
+335 NSSD
-341 VAESATN
+341 
-348 DKPTAVTDENVDED
+348 TDE
-362 GLQIVVHEHK
+362 GLKIVVVEHQ
-372 DKELSAEEI
+372 DKELEDSEI
-381 DLKEYDPA
+381 DFKEYDPA
-389 KDLPNYQ
+389 KDLPKYQ
-396 RPPITLLED
+396 RPPVTLLED

-410 EVSSEEIFENK
+410 EVSNEEIYENK
-421 EQIKTTLRNFSI
+421 EQIKTTLQNFGI
-433 EISKIK
+433 AISKIK

-461 IKALEED
+461 IKSLEED

-513 QQCKYELPVVIGR
+513 QQSKFELPVVLGR

-595 LAKMESEDESILTDP
+595 LAKMESEDDAILTDP

-643 EKFRNRR
+643 DKFRNRR
-650 LNPQKGHRFLP
+650 LNPQKGHRFMP

-688 AQMGRAVGLHMIIAT
+688 AQMGRAVGLHLIIAT

-801 PSAMSGEAMRFD
+801 PSAMSGEAVRFD

-884 LGIS
+884 LGLS

>member
-1 MSSTKNKSTKNQSTA
+1 MRWT
-16 AKNSNKSRS
+16 
-25 WVIGLIITIV
+25 VGLIMLFA
-35 GIYMFSAI
+35 GIYLLLAI
-43 LAYLFQW
+43 LFYLLNW
-50 KADCSALA
+50 KVDCSALA
-58 DLARFKGNSDR
+58 DYARFKGNEDR
-69 IAMIT
+69 LAMIT
-74 FENPCGKNGAIIADW
+74 FENLCGRNGASIANLL
-89 FIGQTFGLFG
+89 IGKTFGLFG
-99 IVIPIVLI
+99 VVIPF
-107 ALGIRLLRNTSLRIN
+107 LLMILALRITRLRTLHFN
-122 RILSV
+122 RMMSIGV
-127 GALILLFGM
+127 LILLLGT
-136 LTLGFIFKNS
+136 LTLGFIFKED
-146 WGIFGTGL
+146 WGVFGSGL
-154 GGQWGIDA
+154 GGRWGIDA
-162 ATLISQSIGSIG
+162 AAIITQSIGPIG
-174 TILVIIG
+174 TILVILV

-191 RSFINKVNHMG
+191 RSFINKVNKAG
-202 ELIADGGKKVGMA
+202 EVIADGGLKVGKA
-215 ARDIVVKG
+215 AIGLVAKG
-223 VEKSHS
+223 VEKTHKTS
-229 QTAVPT
+229 
-235 TNTEQTATET
+235 TEPAKSEEADQEVKP
-245 AENYNESDANTTH
+245 
-258 TATPTTT
+258 TATPTEVATQA
-265 NTPVAANEQAEE
+265 TPSEVIPQPIPTKIDSAPDEDEGVEMVTIAPKAQASDELKSTDTAE
-277 EDDDILGISSVNE
+277 IDDQQNDDDLTITTVVRNDDSNDQAPIASTE
-290 EQQAA
+290 EVENI
-295 PQEVKPISP
+295 PEESP
-304 NKLIYEDEDLTVTT
+304 NE
-318 STVPTAT
+318 
-325 PIATTSAVAE
+325 
-335 VQGNSD
+335 NSSD
-341 VAESATN
+341 
-348 DKPTAVTDENVDED
+348 TDE
-362 GLQIVVHEHK
+362 GLKIVVVEHQ
-372 DKELSAEEI
+372 DKELEDSEI

-389 KDLPNYQ
+389 KDLPKYQ
-396 RPPITLLED
+396 RPPVTLLED

-410 EVSSEEIFENK
+410 EVSNEEIYENK
-421 EQIKTTLRNFSI
+421 EQIKTTLQNFGI
-433 EISKIK
+433 AISKIK

-461 IKALEED
+461 IKSLEED

-513 QQCKYELPVVIGR
+513 QQSKFELPVVLGR

-595 LAKMESEDESILTDP
+595 LAKMESEDDAILTDP

-643 EKFRNRR
+643 DKFRNRR
-650 LNPQKGHRFLP
+650 LNPQKGHRFMP

-688 AQMGRAVGLHMIIAT
+688 AQMGRAVGLHLIIAT

-787 PYALPDYVPENSEA
+787 PYALPDYVPENSET
-801 PSAMSGEAMRFD
+801 PSAMSGEAVRFD

-873 DTYALERILQD
+873 DIYALERILQD
-884 LGIS
+884 LGLS

>member
-1 MSSTKNKSTKNQSTA
+1 MRWT
-16 AKNSNKSRS
+16 
-25 WVIGLIITIV
+25 VGLIMLFA
-35 GIYMFSAI
+35 GIYLLLAI
-43 LAYLFQW
+43 LFYLLNW
-50 KADCSALA
+50 KVDCSALA
-58 DLARFKGNSDR
+58 DYARFKGNEDR
-69 IAMIT
+69 LAMIT
-74 FENPCGKNGAIIADW
+74 FENLCGRNGAAIANLL
-89 FIGQTFGLFG
+89 IGKTFGLFG
-99 IVIPIVLI
+99 VVIPF
-107 ALGIRLLRNTSLRIN
+107 LLMILALRITRLRTLHFN
-122 RILSV
+122 RMMSIGV
-127 GALILLFGM
+127 LILLLGT
-136 LTLGFIFKNS
+136 LTLGFIFKED
-146 WGIFGTGL
+146 WGVFGSGL
-154 GGQWGIDA
+154 GGRWGIDA
-162 ATLISQSIGSIG
+162 AAIITQSIGPIG
-174 TILVIIG
+174 TILVILV

-191 RSFINKVNHMG
+191 RSFINKVNKAG
-202 ELIADGGKKVGMA
+202 EVIADGGLKVGKA
-215 ARDIVVKG
+215 AIGLVAKG
-223 VEKSHS
+223 VEKTHKTS
-229 QTAVPT
+229 
-235 TNTEQTATET
+235 TEPAK
-245 AENYNESDANTTH
+245 NEEAIQEVKP
-258 TATPTTT
+258 TATPTEVATQA
-265 NTPVAANEQAEE
+265 TPSEVIPQPIPTEIDSDPDEDEGVEMVTIAPKAQESDELKSTDTAEIDDQQN
-277 EDDDILGISSVNE
+277 DDD
-290 EQQAA
+290 
-295 PQEVKPISP
+295 
-304 NKLIYEDEDLTVTT
+304 LTITT
-318 STVPTAT
+318 VVRNDDSNDQT
-325 PIATTSAVAE
+325 PIAPTEE
-335 VQGNSD
+335 VENIPEESPNENSSD
-341 VAESATN
+341 
-348 DKPTAVTDENVDED
+348 TDE
-362 GLQIVVHEHK
+362 GLKIVVVEHQ
-372 DKELSAEEI
+372 DKELDDSEI

-389 KDLPNYQ
+389 KDLPKYQ
-396 RPPITLLED
+396 RPPVTLLED

-410 EVSSEEIFENK
+410 EVSNEEIYENK
-421 EQIKTTLRNFSI
+421 EQIKTTLQNFGI
-433 EISKIK
+433 AISKIK

-461 IKALEED
+461 IKSLEED

-513 QQCKYELPVVIGR
+513 QQSKFELPVVLGR

-595 LAKMESEDESILTDP
+595 LAKMESEDDAILTDP

-643 EKFRNRR
+643 DKFRNRR
-650 LNPQKGHRFLP
+650 LNPQKGHRFMP

-688 AQMGRAVGLHMIIAT
+688 AQMGRAVGLHLIIAT

-801 PSAMSGEAMRFD
+801 PSAMSGEAVRFD

-884 LGIS
+884 LGLS

>member
-1 MSSTKNKSTKNQSTA
+1 MRWT
-16 AKNSNKSRS
+16 
-25 WVIGLIITIV
+25 VGLIMLFA
-35 GIYMFSAI
+35 GIYLLLAI
-43 LAYLFQW
+43 LFYLLNW
-50 KADCSALA
+50 KVDCSALA
-58 DLARFKGNSDR
+58 DYARFKGNEDR
-69 IAMIT
+69 LAMIT
-74 FENPCGKNGAIIADW
+74 FENLCGRNGASIANLL
-89 FIGQTFGLFG
+89 IGKTFGLFG
-99 IVIPIVLI
+99 VVIPF
-107 ALGIRLLRNTSLRIN
+107 LLMILALRITRLRTLHFN
-122 RILSV
+122 RMMSIGV
-127 GALILLFGM
+127 LILLLGT
-136 LTLGFIFKNS
+136 LTLGFIFKED
-146 WGIFGTGL
+146 WGVFGSGL
-154 GGQWGIDA
+154 GGRWGIDA
-162 ATLISQSIGSIG
+162 AAIITQSIGPIG
-174 TILVIIG
+174 TILVILV

-191 RSFINKVNHMG
+191 RSFINKVNKAG
-202 ELIADGGKKVGMA
+202 EVIADGGLKVGKA
-215 ARDIVVKG
+215 AIGLVAKG
-223 VEKSHS
+223 VEKTHKTS
-229 QTAVPT
+229 
-235 TNTEQTATET
+235 TEPAKSEEADQEVKP
-245 AENYNESDANTTH
+245 
-258 TATPTTT
+258 TATPTEVATQA
-265 NTPVAANEQAEE
+265 TPSEVIPQPIPTEIDSAPDEDEGVEMVTIAPKAQASDELKSTDTAE
-277 EDDDILGISSVNE
+277 IDDQQNDDDLTITTVVRNDDSNDQAPIAPTE
-290 EQQAA
+290 EVENI
-295 PQEVKPISP
+295 PEESP
-304 NKLIYEDEDLTVTT
+304 NE
-318 STVPTAT
+318 
-325 PIATTSAVAE
+325 
-335 VQGNSD
+335 NSSD
-341 VAESATN
+341 
-348 DKPTAVTDENVDED
+348 TDE
-362 GLQIVVHEHK
+362 GLKIVVVEHQ
-372 DKELSAEEI
+372 DKELEDSEI

-389 KDLPNYQ
+389 KDLPKYQ
-396 RPPITLLED
+396 RPPVTLLED

-410 EVSSEEIFENK
+410 EVSNEEIYENK
-421 EQIKTTLRNFSI
+421 EQIKTTLQNFGI
-433 EISKIK
+433 AISKIK

-461 IKALEED
+461 IKSLEED

-513 QQCKYELPVVIGR
+513 QQSKFELPIVLGR

-595 LAKMESEDESILTDP
+595 LAKMESEDDAILTDP

-643 EKFRNRR
+643 DKFRNRR
-650 LNPQKGHRFLP
+650 LNPQKGHRFMP

-688 AQMGRAVGLHMIIAT
+688 AQMGRAVGLHLIIAT

-801 PSAMSGEAMRFD
+801 PSAMSGEAVRFD

-884 LGIS
+884 LGLS

>member
-1 MSSTKNKSTKNQSTA
+1 MRWT
-16 AKNSNKSRS
+16 
-25 WVIGLIITIV
+25 VGLIMLFA
-35 GIYMFSAI
+35 GIYLLLAI
-43 LAYLFQW
+43 LFYLLNW
-50 KADCSALA
+50 KVDCSALA
-58 DLARFKGNSDR
+58 DYARFKGNDDR
-69 IAMIT
+69 LAMIT
-74 FENPCGKNGAIIADW
+74 FENLCGRNGAMFANLL
-89 FIGQTFGLFG
+89 IGKSFGLFG
-99 IVIPIVLI
+99 VVIPF
-107 ALGIRLLRNTSLRIN
+107 LLMILALRITRLRTLHFN
-122 RILSV
+122 RMMSIGV
-127 GALILLFGM
+127 LILLLGT
-136 LTLGFIFKNS
+136 LTLGFIFKED
-146 WGIFGTGL
+146 WGVFGSGL
-154 GGQWGIDA
+154 GGRWGIDA
-162 ATLISQSIGSIG
+162 ATVITQSIGPIG
-174 TILVIIG
+174 TILVILV

-191 RSFINKVNHMG
+191 RSFINKVNKAG
-202 ELIADGGKKVGMA
+202 ETIAGGSLKVGKA
-215 ARDIVVKG
+215 AIDLVAKG
-223 VEKSHS
+223 VEKVH
-229 QTAVPT
+229 
-235 TNTEQTATET
+235 
-245 AENYNESDANTTH
+245 
-258 TATPTTT
+258 
-265 NTPVAANEQAEE
+265 
-277 EDDDILGISSVNE
+277 
-290 EQQAA
+290 
-295 PQEVKPISP
+295 K
-304 NKLIYEDEDLTVTT
+304 
-318 STVPTAT
+318 PTAT
-325 PIATTSAVAE
+325 PEVTEEPAVNESLIAAEPEPEIAPAVE
-335 VQGNSD
+335 PVRTEITPQPIVEEQSENDD
-341 VAESATN
+341 VEMVTVAPEEKIDDT
-348 DKPTAVTDENVDED
+348 PTPITPVEDEEDD
-362 GLQIVVHEHK
+362 GLSITIVGDDEPSDEPAAAPEEIAPTTEEPTIENGDDDGLKIVVVEHQ
-372 DKELSAEEI
+372 DEEMTESEI

-389 KDLPNYQ
+389 KDLPKYQ
-396 RPPITLLED
+396 RPPINLLED

-410 EVSSEEIFENK
+410 EVSDEEIFENK
-421 EQIKTTLRNFSI
+421 EQIKTTLQNFGIAI
-433 EISKIK
+433 EKIK

-461 IKALEED
+461 IKSLEED

-513 QQCKYELPVVIGR
+513 QQSKFELPVVLGR

-595 LAKMESEDESILTDP
+595 LAKMESEDEAILTEP

-631 RQASVK
+631 RQASCK

-643 EKFRNRR
+643 DKFRARR

-688 AQMGRAVGLHMIIAT
+688 AQMGRAVGLHLIIAT

-779 SRQQGYTA
+779 ARQQGYTE

-801 PSAMSGEAMRFD
+801 PSAMSGEAMRYDAKF
-813 PKLAEIAR
+813 AEIAR

-873 DTYALERILQD
+873 DIYSLERILQD
-884 LGIS
+884 LGLS

>member
-1 MSSTKNKSTKNQSTA
+1 MRWT
-16 AKNSNKSRS
+16 
-25 WVIGLIITIV
+25 VGLIMLFA
-35 GIYMFSAI
+35 GIYLLLAI
-43 LAYLFQW
+43 LFYLLNW
-50 KADCSALA
+50 KVDCSALA
-58 DLARFKGNSDR
+58 DYARFKGNEDR
-69 IAMIT
+69 LAMIT
-74 FENPCGKNGAIIADW
+74 FENLCGRNGASLANLL
-89 FIGQTFGLFG
+89 IGKTFGLFG
-99 IVIPIVLI
+99 VVIPF
-107 ALGIRLLRNTSLRIN
+107 LLMILALRITRLRTLHFN
-122 RILSV
+122 RMMSIGV
-127 GALILLFGM
+127 LILLLGT
-136 LTLGFIFKNS
+136 LTLGFIFKED
-146 WGIFGTGL
+146 WGVFGSGL
-154 GGQWGIDA
+154 GGRWGIDA
-162 ATLISQSIGSIG
+162 AAIITQSIGPIG
-174 TILVIIG
+174 TILVILV

-191 RSFINKVNHMG
+191 RSFINKVNKAG
-202 ELIADGGKKVGMA
+202 EVIADGGLKVGKA
-215 ARDIVVKG
+215 AIGLVAKG
-223 VEKSHS
+223 VEKTHKTS
-229 QTAVPT
+229 
-235 TNTEQTATET
+235 TEPAKSEEADQEVKP
-245 AENYNESDANTTH
+245 
-258 TATPTTT
+258 TATPTEVATQA
-265 NTPVAANEQAEE
+265 TPSEVIPQPIPTEIDSDPDEDEGVEMVTIAPKAQASDELKSTDTAE
-277 EDDDILGISSVNE
+277 IDNQQNDDD
-290 EQQAA
+290 
-295 PQEVKPISP
+295 
-304 NKLIYEDEDLTVTT
+304 LTITT
-318 STVPTAT
+318 VVRNDDSNDQT
-325 PIATTSAVAE
+325 PIAPTEELENIPEESPNE
-335 VQGNSD
+335 NSSD
-341 VAESATN
+341 
-348 DKPTAVTDENVDED
+348 TDE
-362 GLQIVVHEHK
+362 GLKIVVVEHQ
-372 DKELSAEEI
+372 DKELEDSEI

-389 KDLPNYQ
+389 KDLPKYQ
-396 RPPITLLED
+396 RPPVTLLED

-410 EVSSEEIFENK
+410 EVSNEEIYENK
-421 EQIKTTLRNFSI
+421 EQIKTTLQNFGI
-433 EISKIK
+433 AISKIK

-461 IKALEED
+461 IKSLEED

-513 QQCKYELPVVIGR
+513 QQSKFELPVVLGR

-595 LAKMESEDESILTDP
+595 LAKMESEDDAILTDP

-643 EKFRNRR
+643 DKFRNRR
-650 LNPQKGHRFLP
+650 LNPQKGHRFMP

-688 AQMGRAVGLHMIIAT
+688 AQMGRAVGLHLIIAT

-801 PSAMSGEAMRFD
+801 PSAMSGEAVRFD

-884 LGIS
+884 LGLS

>member
-1 MSSTKNKSTKNQSTA
+1 MRWT
-16 AKNSNKSRS
+16 
-25 WVIGLIITIV
+25 VGLIMLFA
-35 GIYMFSAI
+35 GIYLLLAI
-43 LAYLFQW
+43 LFYLLNW
-50 KADCSALA
+50 KVDCSALA
-58 DLARFKGNSDR
+58 DYARFKGNDDR
-69 IAMIT
+69 LAMIT
-74 FENPCGKNGAIIADW
+74 FENLCGRNGAMFANLL
-89 FIGQTFGLFG
+89 IGKSFGLFG
-99 IVIPIVLI
+99 VVIPF
-107 ALGIRLLRNTSLRIN
+107 LLMILALRITRLRTLHFN
-122 RILSV
+122 RMMSIGV
-127 GALILLFGM
+127 LILLLGT
-136 LTLGFIFKNS
+136 LTLGFIFKED
-146 WGIFGTGL
+146 WGVFGSGL
-154 GGQWGIDA
+154 GGRWGIDA
-162 ATLISQSIGSIG
+162 ATVITQSIGPIG
-174 TILVIIG
+174 TILVILV

-191 RSFINKVNHMG
+191 RSFINKVNKAG
-202 ELIADGGKKVGMA
+202 ETIAGGSLKVGKA
-215 ARDIVVKG
+215 AIDLVAKG
-223 VEKSHS
+223 VEKVH
-229 QTAVPT
+229 
-235 TNTEQTATET
+235 
-245 AENYNESDANTTH
+245 
-258 TATPTTT
+258 
-265 NTPVAANEQAEE
+265 
-277 EDDDILGISSVNE
+277 
-290 EQQAA
+290 
-295 PQEVKPISP
+295 K
-304 NKLIYEDEDLTVTT
+304 
-318 STVPTAT
+318 PTAT
-325 PIATTSAVAE
+325 PEVTEEPAVNESPVTTEPEPEIAPAVE
-335 VQGNSD
+335 PVRTEITPQPIVEEQSKSD
-341 VAESATN
+341 DVEMVTVAPEEKIDDT
-348 DKPTAVTDENVDED
+348 PTPITPVEDEEDD
-362 GLQIVVHEHK
+362 GLSITIVGDDEPSDEPAAAPEEIAPTTEEPTIENGDDDGLKIVVVEHQ
-372 DKELSAEEI
+372 DEEMTESEI

-389 KDLPNYQ
+389 KDLPKYQ
-396 RPPITLLED
+396 RPPINLLED

-410 EVSSEEIFENK
+410 EVSDEEIFENK
-421 EQIKTTLRNFSI
+421 EQIKTTLLNFGI

-468 IAMSLKALR
+468 IAMSLKALS

-513 QQCKYELPVVIGR
+513 QQSKHELPVVLGR

-595 LAKMESEDESILTDP
+595 LAKMESEDEAILTEP

-631 RQASVK
+631 RQASCK

-643 EKFRNRR
+643 DKFRARR

-688 AQMGRAVGLHMIIAT
+688 AQMGRAVGLHLIIAT

-779 SRQQGYTA
+779 ARQQGYTE

-801 PSAMSGEAMRFD
+801 PSAMSGEAMRYDAKF
-813 PKLAEIAR
+813 AEIAR

-873 DTYALERILQD
+873 DIYSLERILQD
-884 LGIS
+884 LGLS

>member
-1 MSSTKNKSTKNQSTA
+1 MRWT
-16 AKNSNKSRS
+16 
-25 WVIGLIITIV
+25 VGLIMLFA
-35 GIYMFSAI
+35 GIYLLLAI
-43 LAYLFQW
+43 LFYLLNW
-50 KADCSALA
+50 KVDCSALA
-58 DLARFKGNSDR
+58 DYARFKGNEDR
-69 IAMIT
+69 LAMIT
-74 FENPCGKNGAIIADW
+74 FENLCGRNGASIANLL
-89 FIGQTFGLFG
+89 IGKTFGLFG
-99 IVIPIVLI
+99 VVIPF
-107 ALGIRLLRNTSLRIN
+107 LLMILALRITRLRTLHFN
-122 RILSV
+122 RMMSIGV
-127 GALILLFGM
+127 LILLLGT
-136 LTLGFIFKNS
+136 LTLGFIFKED
-146 WGIFGTGL
+146 WGVFGSGL
-154 GGQWGIDA
+154 GGRWGIDA
-162 ATLISQSIGSIG
+162 AAIITQSIGPIG
-174 TILVIIG
+174 TILVILV

-191 RSFINKVNHMG
+191 RSFINKVNKAG
-202 ELIADGGKKVGMA
+202 EVIADGGLKVGKA
-215 ARDIVVKG
+215 AIGLVAKG
-223 VEKSHS
+223 VEKTHKTS
-229 QTAVPT
+229 
-235 TNTEQTATET
+235 TEPAKSEEADQEVKP
-245 AENYNESDANTTH
+245 
-258 TATPTTT
+258 TATPTEIATQA
-265 NTPVAANEQAEE
+265 TPSEVIPQPTPTEIVPDPDEDEGVEMVTIAPKAQASDELKSTDTAE
-277 EDDDILGISSVNE
+277 IDDQQNDDDLTITTVVRNDDSDDQAPIAPTE
-290 EQQAA
+290 ELENI
-295 PQEVKPISP
+295 PEESP
-304 NKLIYEDEDLTVTT
+304 NKNSSDIDE
-318 STVPTAT
+318 
-325 PIATTSAVAE
+325 
-335 VQGNSD
+335 
-341 VAESATN
+341 
-348 DKPTAVTDENVDED
+348 
-362 GLQIVVHEHK
+362 GLKIVVVEHQ
-372 DKELSAEEI
+372 DKELEDSEI

-389 KDLPNYQ
+389 KDLPKYQ
-396 RPPITLLED
+396 RPPVTLLED

-410 EVSSEEIFENK
+410 EVSNEEIYENK
-421 EQIKTTLRNFSI
+421 EQIKTTLQNFGI
-433 EISKIK
+433 AISKIN

-461 IKALEED
+461 IKSLEED

-513 QQCKYELPVVIGR
+513 QQSKFELPVVLGR

-578 DPKRVELSLYAP
+578 DPKRVELSLSAP

-595 LAKMESEDESILTDP
+595 LAKMESEDDAILTDP

-643 EKFRNRR
+643 DKFRNRR
-650 LNPQKGHRFLP
+650 LNPQKGHRFMP

-688 AQMGRAVGLHMIIAT
+688 AQMGRAVGLHLIIAT

-801 PSAMSGEAMRFD
+801 PSAMSGEAVRFD

-884 LGIS
+884 LGLS

>member
-1 MSSTKNKSTKNQSTA
+1 MRWT
-16 AKNSNKSRS
+16 
-25 WVIGLIITIV
+25 VGLIMLFA
-35 GIYMFSAI
+35 GIYLLLAI
-43 LAYLFQW
+43 LFYLLNW
-50 KADCSALA
+50 KVDCSALA
-58 DLARFKGNSDR
+58 DYARFKGNDDR
-69 IAMIT
+69 LAMIT
-74 FENPCGKNGAIIADW
+74 FENLCGRNGAMFANLL
-89 FIGQTFGLFG
+89 IGKSFGLFG
-99 IVIPIVLI
+99 VVIPF
-107 ALGIRLLRNTSLRIN
+107 LLMILALRITRLRTLHFN
-122 RILSV
+122 RMMSIGV
-127 GALILLFGM
+127 LILLLGT
-136 LTLGFIFKNS
+136 LTLGFIFKED
-146 WGIFGTGL
+146 WGVFGSGL
-154 GGQWGIDA
+154 GGRWGIDA
-162 ATLISQSIGSIG
+162 ATVITQSIGPIG
-174 TILVIIG
+174 TILVILV

-191 RSFINKVNHMG
+191 RSFINKVNKAG
-202 ELIADGGKKVGMA
+202 ETIAGGSLKVGKA
-215 ARDIVVKG
+215 AIDLVAKG
-223 VEKSHS
+223 VEKVH
-229 QTAVPT
+229 
-235 TNTEQTATET
+235 
-245 AENYNESDANTTH
+245 
-258 TATPTTT
+258 
-265 NTPVAANEQAEE
+265 
-277 EDDDILGISSVNE
+277 
-290 EQQAA
+290 
-295 PQEVKPISP
+295 K
-304 NKLIYEDEDLTVTT
+304 
-318 STVPTAT
+318 PTAT
-325 PIATTSAVAE
+325 PEVTEEPAVNESPIAAEPEPEIAPAVE
-335 VQGNSD
+335 PVRTEITPQPIVEEQSENDD
-341 VAESATN
+341 VEMVTVAPEEKIN
-348 DKPTAVTDENVDED
+348 DTPTPITPVEDEEDD
-362 GLQIVVHEHK
+362 GLSITIVGDDEPSDEPAAAPEEIAPTTEEPTIENGDDDGLKIVVVEHQ
-372 DKELSAEEI
+372 DEEMTESEI

-389 KDLPNYQ
+389 KDLPKYQ
-396 RPPITLLED
+396 RPPINLLED

-410 EVSSEEIFENK
+410 EVSDEEIFENK
-421 EQIKTTLRNFSI
+421 EQIKTTLQNFGIAI
-433 EISKIK
+433 EKIK

-461 IKALEED
+461 IKSLEED

-513 QQCKYELPVVIGR
+513 QQSKFELPVVLGR

-595 LAKMESEDESILTDP
+595 LAKMESEDEAILTEP

-631 RQASVK
+631 RQASCK

-643 EKFRNRR
+643 DKFRARR

-688 AQMGRAVGLHMIIAT
+688 AQMGRAVGLHLIIAT

-779 SRQQGYTA
+779 ARQQGYTE

-801 PSAMSGEAMRFD
+801 PSAMSGEAMRYDAKF
-813 PKLAEIAR
+813 AEIAR

-873 DTYALERILQD
+873 DIYSLERILQD
-884 LGIS
+884 LGLS

>member
-1 MSSTKNKSTKNQSTA
+1 M
-16 AKNSNKSRS
+16 R
-25 WVIGLIITIV
+25 WIVGLIMLFV
-35 GIYMFSAI
+35 GIYLLLAI
-43 LAYLFQW
+43 LFYLLNW
-50 KADCSALA
+50 KVDCSALA
-58 DLARFKGNSDR
+58 DYARFKGNDDR
-69 IAMIT
+69 LAMIT
-74 FENPCGKNGAIIADW
+74 FENLCGRNGAALANLLV
-89 FIGQTFGLFG
+89 GKSFGLFG
-99 IVIPIVLI
+99 VVIPFLLMIV
-107 ALGIRLLRNTSLRIN
+107 ALRITRLRTLHFN
-122 RILSV
+122 RMMSIGV
-127 GALILLFGM
+127 LILLFGT
-136 LTLGFIFKNS
+136 LTLGFIFKED
-146 WGIFGTGL
+146 WGIFGSGL
-154 GGQWGIDA
+154 GGRWGIDA
-162 ATLISQSIGSIG
+162 ATIITKSMGPIG
-174 TILVIIG
+174 TILVILV

-191 RSFINKVNHMG
+191 RSFINKVNKAG
-202 ELIADGGKKVGMA
+202 EAIAGGSVKVGKA
-215 ARDIVVKG
+215 AIDLVTKG
-223 VEKSHS
+223 VEKAHK
-229 QTAVPT
+229 TKVVPT
-235 TNTEQTATET
+235 TEEKIEEKPTVVTAPEQAQTEI
-245 AENYNESDANTTH
+245 
-258 TATPTTT
+258 PTTT
-265 NTPVAANEQAEE
+265 NDQPDDNDVEMISVAANDEVVEVPESVSPQEKVAPINEDDDDDLSIMTIPTDNEKVEEPATDEVAPAPEIPVIEDDSEE
-277 EDDDILGISSVNE
+277 ED
-290 EQQAA
+290 
-295 PQEVKPISP
+295 
-304 NKLIYEDEDLTVTT
+304 
-318 STVPTAT
+318 
-325 PIATTSAVAE
+325 
-335 VQGNSD
+335 
-341 VAESATN
+341 
-348 DKPTAVTDENVDED
+348 
-362 GLQIVVHEHK
+362 GLKIVVVEHK
-372 DKELSAEEI
+372 DKEMNESEI

-389 KDLPNYQ
+389 KDLPKYQ
-396 RPPITLLED
+396 RPPVTLLKD
-405 HSMDV
+405 HSIDV
-410 EVSSEEIFENK
+410 EVSDEEIYENK
-421 EQIKTTLRNFSI
+421 EQIKTTLQYFGI

-468 IAMSLKALR
+468 IAMSLKALS

-513 QQCKYELPVVIGR
+513 QQSKFELPVVLGR

-564 LYKKHPSELKFVMI
+564 LYKKHPSELKFIMV

-595 LAKMESEDESILTDP
+595 LAKMESEDEAILTDP

-688 AQMGRAVGLHMIIAT
+688 AQMGRAVGLHLIIAT

-724 FRVMSMMD
+724 FRVMSMVD
-732 SRTIIDT
+732 SRTIIDAP
-739 TGANQLI
+739 GANQLI
-746 GCGDM
+746 GCGD
-751 LMSLNSELTR
+751 LLISLNSELTR
-761 VQCAFVD
+761 IQCAFVD

-773 NIISFI
+773 DIISFI
-779 SRQQGYTA
+779 SRQQGYTT
-787 PYALPDYVPENSEA
+787 PYALPDYVPENSET
-801 PSAMSGEAMRFD
+801 PSEMSGEAMRYD
-813 PKLAEIAR
+813 PKLAEVAR

-862 EGSKPRDLKVT
+862 DGSKPRDLKVT
-873 DTYALERILQD
+873 DTYSLERILQD
-884 LGIS
+884 LGLS

>member
-1 MSSTKNKSTKNQSTA
+1 MRWT
-16 AKNSNKSRS
+16 
-25 WVIGLIITIV
+25 VGLIMLFA
-35 GIYMFSAI
+35 GIYLLLAI
-43 LAYLFQW
+43 LFYLLNW
-50 KADCSALA
+50 KVDCSALA
-58 DLARFKGNSDR
+58 DYARFKGNEDR
-69 IAMIT
+69 LAMIT
-74 FENPCGKNGAIIADW
+74 FENLCGRNGASIANLL
-89 FIGQTFGLFG
+89 IGKTFGLFG
-99 IVIPIVLI
+99 VVIPF
-107 ALGIRLLRNTSLRIN
+107 LLMILALRITRLRTLHFN
-122 RILSV
+122 RMMSIGV
-127 GALILLFGM
+127 LILLLGT
-136 LTLGFIFKNS
+136 LTLGFIFKED
-146 WGIFGTGL
+146 WGVFGSGL
-154 GGQWGIDA
+154 GGRWGIDA
-162 ATLISQSIGSIG
+162 AAIITQSIGPIG
-174 TILVIIG
+174 TILVILV

-191 RSFINKVNHMG
+191 RSFINKVNKAG
-202 ELIADGGKKVGMA
+202 EVIADGGLKVGKA
-215 ARDIVVKG
+215 AIGLVAKG
-223 VEKSHS
+223 VEKTHKTS
-229 QTAVPT
+229 
-235 TNTEQTATET
+235 TEPAKG
-245 AENYNESDANTTH
+245 ENADQEVKP
-258 TATPTTT
+258 TATPTEVATQA
-265 NTPVAANEQAEE
+265 TPSEVIHQPIPTEIDSDP
-277 EDDDILGISSVNE
+277 DDDEGVEMVTIAPKAQASDELKSTDTAEIDDQQNDDDLTITTVVRNDDSNDQAPIASTE
-290 EQQAA
+290 EVENI
-295 PQEVKPISP
+295 PEESP
-304 NKLIYEDEDLTVTT
+304 NE
-318 STVPTAT
+318 
-325 PIATTSAVAE
+325 
-335 VQGNSD
+335 NSSD
-341 VAESATN
+341 
-348 DKPTAVTDENVDED
+348 TDE
-362 GLQIVVHEHK
+362 GLKIVVVEHQ
-372 DKELSAEEI
+372 DKELEDSEI

-389 KDLPNYQ
+389 KDLPKYQ
-396 RPPITLLED
+396 RPPVTLLED

-410 EVSSEEIFENK
+410 EVSNEEIYENK
-421 EQIKTTLRNFSI
+421 EQIKTTLQNFGI
-433 EISKIK
+433 AISKIK

-461 IKALEED
+461 IKSLEED

-513 QQCKYELPVVIGR
+513 QQSKFELPVVLGR

-595 LAKMESEDESILTDP
+595 LAKMESEDDAILTDP

-643 EKFRNRR
+643 DKFRNRR
-650 LNPQKGHRFLP
+650 LNPQKGHRFMP

-688 AQMGRAVGLHMIIAT
+688 AQMGRAVGLHLIIAT

-801 PSAMSGEAMRFD
+801 PSAMSGEAVRFD

-884 LGIS
+884 LGLS

>member
-1 MSSTKNKSTKNQSTA
+1 MRWT
-16 AKNSNKSRS
+16 
-25 WVIGLIITIV
+25 VGLIMLFA
-35 GIYMFSAI
+35 GIYLLLAI
-43 LAYLFQW
+43 LFYLLNW
-50 KADCSALA
+50 KVDCSALA
-58 DLARFKGNSDR
+58 DYARFKGNDDR
-69 IAMIT
+69 LAMIT
-74 FENPCGKNGAIIADW
+74 FENLCGRNGAMFANLL
-89 FIGQTFGLFG
+89 IGKSFGLFG
-99 IVIPIVLI
+99 VVIPF
-107 ALGIRLLRNTSLRIN
+107 LLMILALRITRLRTLHFN
-122 RILSV
+122 RMMSIGV
-127 GALILLFGM
+127 LILLLGT
-136 LTLGFIFKNS
+136 LTLGFIFKED
-146 WGIFGTGL
+146 WGVFGSGL
-154 GGQWGIDA
+154 GGRWGIDA
-162 ATLISQSIGSIG
+162 ATVITQSIGPIG
-174 TILVIIG
+174 TILVILV

-191 RSFINKVNHMG
+191 RSFINKVNKAG
-202 ELIADGGKKVGMA
+202 ETIAGGSLKVGKA
-215 ARDIVVKG
+215 AIDLVAKG
-223 VEKSHS
+223 VEKVH
-229 QTAVPT
+229 
-235 TNTEQTATET
+235 
-245 AENYNESDANTTH
+245 
-258 TATPTTT
+258 
-265 NTPVAANEQAEE
+265 
-277 EDDDILGISSVNE
+277 
-290 EQQAA
+290 
-295 PQEVKPISP
+295 K
-304 NKLIYEDEDLTVTT
+304 
-318 STVPTAT
+318 PTAT
-325 PIATTSAVAE
+325 PEVTEEPAVNESPIAAEPEPEIAPAVE
-335 VQGNSD
+335 PVRTEITPQPIVEKQCENDD
-341 VAESATN
+341 VEMVTVAPEEKIDDT
-348 DKPTAVTDENVDED
+348 PTPIAPVEDEEDD
-362 GLQIVVHEHK
+362 GLSITIVGDDEPSDEPAAAPEEIAPTTEEPTIENGDDDGLKIVVVEHQ
-372 DKELSAEEI
+372 DEEMTESEI

-389 KDLPNYQ
+389 KDLPKYQ
-396 RPPITLLED
+396 RPPINLLED

-410 EVSSEEIFENK
+410 EVSDEEIFENK
-421 EQIKTTLRNFSI
+421 EQIKTTLQNFGIAI
-433 EISKIK
+433 EKIK

-461 IKALEED
+461 IKSLEED

-513 QQCKYELPVVIGR
+513 QQSKFELPVVLGR

-595 LAKMESEDESILTDP
+595 LAKMESEDEAILTEP

-631 RQASVK
+631 RQASCK

-643 EKFRNRR
+643 DKFRARR

-688 AQMGRAVGLHMIIAT
+688 AQMGRAVGLHLIIAT

-732 SRTIIDT
+732 SRTIIGT

-779 SRQQGYTA
+779 ARQQGYTE

-801 PSAMSGEAMRFD
+801 PSAMSGEAMRYDAKF
-813 PKLAEIAR
+813 AEIAR

-873 DTYALERILQD
+873 DTYSLERILQD
-884 LGIS
+884 LGLS

>member
-1 MSSTKNKSTKNQSTA
+1 MRWT
-16 AKNSNKSRS
+16 
-25 WVIGLIITIV
+25 IGLIMLFA
-35 GIYMFSAI
+35 GIYLLLAIMF
-43 LAYLFQW
+43 YLLNW
-50 KADCSALA
+50 KVDCSALA
-58 DLARFKGNSDR
+58 DYARFKGNEDR
-69 IAMIT
+69 LAMIT
-74 FENPCGKNGAIIADW
+74 FENLCGRNGATFANLL
-89 FIGQTFGLFG
+89 IGKSFGLFG
-99 IVIPIVLI
+99 IVIPFLLMI
-107 ALGIRLLRNTSLRIN
+107 AALRITRLRTLHFN
-122 RILSV
+122 RMMSIGV
-127 GALILLFGM
+127 LILLLGT
-136 LTLGFIFKNS
+136 LTLGFIFKND
-146 WGIFGTGL
+146 WGIFGSGL
-154 GGQWGIDA
+154 GGRWGIEA
-162 ATLISQSIGSIG
+162 ATIITRSIGPIG
-174 TILVIIG
+174 TILVILV

-191 RSFINKVNHMG
+191 RSFINKVNKAG
-202 ELIADGGKKVGMA
+202 EAIADGSLKVGKA
-215 ARDIVVKG
+215 AIGLVTKG
-223 VEKSHS
+223 VEKVHKT
-229 QTAVPT
+229 QAVPEVKET
-235 TNTEQTATET
+235 PIERESPDT
-245 AENYNESDANTTH
+245 AEPEPIVQTD
-258 TATPTTT
+258 
-265 NTPVAANEQAEE
+265 NTPQPIVEEPIEDEMEKVTIGTDEPIEDAPVAEE
-277 EDDDILGISSVNE
+277 DEDDGLSMTTIVPNDDLSNEPEIEPEPEQIKPTVEEPIGGNDDEDDD
-290 EQQAA
+290 
-295 PQEVKPISP
+295 
-304 NKLIYEDEDLTVTT
+304 
-318 STVPTAT
+318 
-325 PIATTSAVAE
+325 
-335 VQGNSD
+335 
-341 VAESATN
+341 
-348 DKPTAVTDENVDED
+348 
-362 GLQIVVHEHK
+362 GLKIVVVEHK
-372 DKELSAEEI
+372 DKEMAESEI

-389 KDLPNYQ
+389 KDLPKYQ
-396 RPPITLLED
+396 RPSINLLED

-410 EVSSEEIFENK
+410 EVSDEEIFENK
-421 EQIKTTLRNFSI
+421 EQIKTTLQNFGIDI
-433 EISKIK
+433 EKIK

-461 IKALEED
+461 IKSLEED
-468 IAMSLKALR
+468 IAMSLKALS

-513 QQCKYELPVVIGR
+513 QQSKFELPVVLGR

-564 LYKKHPSELKFVMI
+564 LYKKHPSELKFVMV

-595 LAKMESEDESILTDP
+595 LAKMENEDEAILTDP

-631 RQASVK
+631 RQASCK

-688 AQMGRAVGLHMIIAT
+688 AQMGRAVGLHLIIAT

-779 SRQQGYTA
+779 SRQQGYTE

-801 PSAMSGEAMRFD
+801 PSAMSGEAVRYDAKF
-813 PKLAEIAR
+813 AEIAR

-873 DTYALERILQD
+873 DIYSLERILQD
-884 LGIS
+884 LGLS

>member
-1 MSSTKNKSTKNQSTA
+1 MP
-16 AKNSNKSRS
+16 SNKNNTPKTGSTSNKKGGQTMR
-25 WVIGLIITIV
+25 WTVGLIMLFA
-35 GIYMFSAI
+35 GIYLLLAI
-43 LAYLFQW
+43 LFYLLNW
-50 KADCSALA
+50 KVDCSALA
-58 DLARFKGNSDR
+58 DYARFKGNEDR
-69 IAMIT
+69 LAMIT
-74 FENPCGKNGAIIADW
+74 FENLCGRNGAAIANLL
-89 FIGQTFGLFG
+89 IGKTFGLFG
-99 IVIPIVLI
+99 VVIPF
-107 ALGIRLLRNTSLRIN
+107 LLMILALRITRLRTLHFN
-122 RILSV
+122 RMMSIGV
-127 GALILLFGM
+127 LILLLGT
-136 LTLGFIFKNS
+136 LTLGFIFKED
-146 WGIFGTGL
+146 WGVFGSGL
-154 GGQWGIDA
+154 GGRWGIDA
-162 ATLISQSIGSIG
+162 AAIITQSIGPIG
-174 TILVIIG
+174 TILVILA

-191 RSFINKVNHMG
+191 RSFINKVNKAG
-202 ELIADGGKKVGMA
+202 EVIADGGLKVGKA
-215 ARDIVVKG
+215 AIGLVAKG
-223 VEKSHS
+223 VEKTHKTS
-229 QTAVPT
+229 
-235 TNTEQTATET
+235 TEPAKSEEADQEVKP
-245 AENYNESDANTTH
+245 
-258 TATPTTT
+258 TATPTEVATQA
-265 NTPVAANEQAEE
+265 TPSEVIPQPTSTEIDSDPDEDEGVEMVTIAPKAQASDELKSTDTAE
-277 EDDDILGISSVNE
+277 IDDQQNDDD
-290 EQQAA
+290 
-295 PQEVKPISP
+295 
-304 NKLIYEDEDLTVTT
+304 LTITT
-318 STVPTAT
+318 VVRNDDSNDQT
-325 PIATTSAVAE
+325 PIAPTEE
-335 VQGNSD
+335 VENIPEESPNENSSD
-341 VAESATN
+341 
-348 DKPTAVTDENVDED
+348 TDE
-362 GLQIVVHEHK
+362 GLKIVVVEHQ
-372 DKELSAEEI
+372 DKELEDSEI

-389 KDLPNYQ
+389 KDLPKYQ
-396 RPPITLLED
+396 RPPVTLLED

-410 EVSSEEIFENK
+410 EVSNEEIYENK
-421 EQIKTTLRNFSI
+421 EQIKTTLQNFGI
-433 EISKIK
+433 AISKIK

-461 IKALEED
+461 IKSLEED

-513 QQCKYELPVVIGR
+513 QQSKFELPVVLGR

-595 LAKMESEDESILTDP
+595 LAKMESEDDAILTDP

-643 EKFRNRR
+643 DKFRNRR
-650 LNPQKGHRFLP
+650 LNPQKGHRFMP

-688 AQMGRAVGLHMIIAT
+688 AQMGRAVGLHLIIAT

-751 LMSLNSELTR
+751 LISLNSELTR

-787 PYALPDYVPENSEA
+787 PYALPDYVPENSES
-801 PSAMSGEAMRFD
+801 PSAMSGEAVRFD

-884 LGIS
+884 LGLS

>member
-1 MSSTKNKSTKNQSTA
+1 MRWT
-16 AKNSNKSRS
+16 
-25 WVIGLIITIV
+25 VGLIMLFA
-35 GIYMFSAI
+35 GIYLLLAI
-43 LAYLFQW
+43 LFYLLNW
-50 KADCSALA
+50 KVDCSALA
-58 DLARFKGNSDR
+58 DYARFKGNEDR
-69 IAMIT
+69 LAMIT
-74 FENPCGKNGAIIADW
+74 FENLCGRNGAAIANLL
-89 FIGQTFGLFG
+89 IGKTFGLFG
-99 IVIPIVLI
+99 VVIPF
-107 ALGIRLLRNTSLRIN
+107 LLMILALRITRLRTLHFN
-122 RILSV
+122 RMMSIGV
-127 GALILLFGM
+127 LILLLGT
-136 LTLGFIFKNS
+136 LTLGFIFKED
-146 WGIFGTGL
+146 WGVFGSGL
-154 GGQWGIDA
+154 GGRWGIDA
-162 ATLISQSIGSIG
+162 AAIITQSIGPIG
-174 TILVIIG
+174 TILVILV

-191 RSFINKVNHMG
+191 RSFINKVNKAG
-202 ELIADGGKKVGMA
+202 EVIADGGLKVGKA
-215 ARDIVVKG
+215 AIGLVAKG
-223 VEKSHS
+223 VEKTHKTS
-229 QTAVPT
+229 
-235 TNTEQTATET
+235 TEPAKSEEADQEVKP
-245 AENYNESDANTTH
+245 
-258 TATPTTT
+258 TATPTEVATQA
-265 NTPVAANEQAEE
+265 TPSEVIPQPTSTEIDSDPDEDEGVEMVTIAPKAQESDELKSTDTAEIDDQQN
-277 EDDDILGISSVNE
+277 DDDLTITTVVRNDDSNDQAPIAPTE
-290 EQQAA
+290 EVENI
-295 PQEVKPISP
+295 PEESP
-304 NKLIYEDEDLTVTT
+304 NE
-318 STVPTAT
+318 
-325 PIATTSAVAE
+325 
-335 VQGNSD
+335 NSSD
-341 VAESATN
+341 
-348 DKPTAVTDENVDED
+348 TDE
-362 GLQIVVHEHK
+362 GLKIVVVEHQ
-372 DKELSAEEI
+372 DKELEDSEI

-389 KDLPNYQ
+389 KDLPKYQ
-396 RPPITLLED
+396 RPPVTLLED

-410 EVSSEEIFENK
+410 EVSNEEIYENK
-421 EQIKTTLRNFSI
+421 EQIKTTLQNFGI
-433 EISKIK
+433 AISKIK

-461 IKALEED
+461 IKSLEED

-513 QQCKYELPVVIGR
+513 QQSKFELPVVLGR

-595 LAKMESEDESILTDP
+595 LAKMESEDDAILTDP

-643 EKFRNRR
+643 DKFRNRR
-650 LNPQKGHRFLP
+650 LNPQKGHRFMP

-688 AQMGRAVGLHMIIAT
+688 AQMGRAVGLHLIIAT

-801 PSAMSGEAMRFD
+801 PSAMSGEAVRFD

-884 LGIS
+884 LGLS